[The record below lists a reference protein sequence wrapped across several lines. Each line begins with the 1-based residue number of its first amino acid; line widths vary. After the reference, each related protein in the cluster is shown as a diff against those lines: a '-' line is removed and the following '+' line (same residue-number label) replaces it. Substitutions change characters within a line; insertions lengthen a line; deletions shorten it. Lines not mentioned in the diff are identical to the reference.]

1 MENKPS
7 DKQSNMP
14 LDKILYRVAK
24 IESDR
29 GEPDKIWAITDIDD
43 LIASTDTDSAT
54 LYDDDDDELLMS
66 IAYYK
71 NRYSDDDTSSEREPI
86 YADPNE
92 PESEPDEEPEAEL
105 AEPETPADEPEAP
118 AETESEEPAALAESD
133 EAEQTAE
140 NEESIETEK
149 LEEPASEASFAE
161 SEETQSAGET
171 YFTQSESEAAAEAPE
186 EPEEAE
192 AVQGSADEAESE
204 AEEAAAEEVAAD
216 ESEDIYSDSKFELS
230 VVKTDSEDEEATQE
244 TEPKNEADTD
254 ESDESNGT
262 DDPDNSD
269 NILTLHGEE
278 EESEAE
284 EPQSE
289 DEAEKKPTVEELFGA
304 PASRYFGEPSEKP
317 EEDSERESRAI
328 PGLFG
333 DTVVFGP
340 MKSLSEPTKS
350 KPDDEYKTKLMT
362 AIGSAKAPQSA
373 ETIEKPGVILKRG
386 PLSETSGLEPLPQVI
401 PAEEFVGSG
410 DDKPASIEDQPFT
423 NPAAGNQPEEEQMML
438 SGFGEEPETEKID
451 EDELRS
457 ELDKKRAEKKKKFV
471 LLGGIGD
478 DEPQEDEDQPE
489 EEEEEP
495 DEQPEEKKKRSE
507 KAPLEYEKPE
517 QRGRVYNSLK
527 NAASQFKTSVIGLCV
542 LEGVS
547 LLLLLVPKILEWAAI
562 DAPAFDRGGA
572 GLAAA
577 NIVLLLASFYLAFP
591 NILSGVKAL
600 ANGRVTGGAVG
611 GLTFVL
617 AFVQAIL
624 SFFNKSP
631 EGASGMFYCAAAIFA
646 LLMTAENSSR
656 GTARVMQNFLF
667 CTAKRKSGLYGI
679 RAIESEKDAF
689 EVGRALKM
697 GNPDILYSG
706 RVEFPADFIKNSE
719 ANSPADS
726 CIKRSLI
733 ISSAVSVLLAV
744 ISGIITKDIFQAFGV
759 LTGAFCLTSPCAIE
773 LALMI
778 PLYLENRKLNSDGGM
793 IAGYDAALEC
803 SEAVAA
809 SVDSADLFDRA
820 ACEMHGMKDF
830 HTVRIDDVLLY
841 AVAIVLKSG
850 GPLTDVFNRI
860 IGGSTELLP
869 PVRDMI
875 YEDRL
880 GLSATIYNQRV
891 LLGNRNLLTHHN
903 IEVPLKSEEDK
914 VKRNGRK
921 ILYIAIDSQV
931 AAMFVFNYAEDA
943 SLKDSINEMADN
955 GFSLVVRTDD
965 PNVTDEL
972 IAARFGIAQKDVKM
986 TLSHGARI
994 FSAYRDSVVNSAPAK
1009 VMHDGSARSYFKS
1022 IAACGRLANFASRWA
1037 VFALIV
1043 QAVVAAGA
1051 ILCVALKAFA
1061 FVSPLTAVI
1070 VQTAIVAFS
1079 VILEKFKR

>member
-1 MENKPS
+1 MENKSS
-7 DKQSNMP
+7 DRRGKIS
-14 LDKILYRVAK
+14 LDKIVREIAEL
-24 IESDR
+24 ESSR
-29 GEPDKIWAITDIDD
+29 GEPDKIWSLSDIDE
-43 LIASTDTDSAT
+43 LIASTNAVSPVPADEDDT
-54 LYDDDDDELLMS
+54 ELLTS
-66 IAYYK
+66 IQYYEDA
-71 NRYSDDDTSSEREPI
+71 YSDDKASGYEPVREP
-86 YADPNE
+86 E
-92 PESEPDEEPEAEL
+92 PEYEPEET
-105 AEPETPADEPEAP
+105 AEPEQGADEPDVDISDKTEDEVPAEPEEANEAP
-118 AETESEEPAALAESD
+118 AEAEPADEMPAE
-133 EAEQTAE
+133 EAVP
-140 NEESIETEK
+140 EK
-149 LEEPASEASFAE
+149 
-161 SEETQSAGET
+161 TDSAPVE
-171 YFTQSESEAAAEAPE
+171 AEAPE
-186 EPEEAE
+186 EEPDGAPAE
-192 AVQGSADEAESE
+192 DADEAL
-204 AEEAAAEEVAAD
+204 AEDGEE
-216 ESEDIYSDSKFELS
+216 IYSDSKFELS
-230 VVKTDSEDEEATQE
+230 VAESDGDGDT
-244 TEPKNEADTD
+244 DTD
-254 ESDESNGT
+254 ENR
-262 DDPDNSD
+262 
-269 NILTLHGEE
+269 
-278 EESEAE
+278 EAE
-284 EPQSE
+284 RENVVPLNGE
-289 DEAEKKPTVEELFGA
+289 DETPQDGAEEKKPTVEELFGA
-304 PASRYFGEPSEKP
+304 PAARYFGEPSE
-317 EEDSERESRAI
+317 ETEDDSENEERAV
-328 PGLFG
+328 PGLFD

-340 MKSLSEPTKS
+340 MKTLSEPTRK
-350 KPDDEYKTKLMT
+350 DGDEYKTKLIS
-362 AIGSAKAPQSA
+362 AIGSANAPQSS

-386 PLSETSGLEPLPQVI
+386 PLSETSGLEPLPKVI
-401 PAEEFVGSG
+401 PAEDFVGSEN
-410 DDKPASIEDQPFT
+410 DTASSIEDRPFT
-423 NPAAGNQPEEEQMML
+423 NPAAENRPEEEQMML

-451 EDELRS
+451 EDELRD
-457 ELDKKRAEKKKKFV
+457 ELSKKRAEKKKKFV
-471 LLGGIGD
+471 LLSNLD
-478 DEPQEDEDQPE
+478 ENEPQQEESRPE
-489 EEEEEP
+489 EKAEEP
-495 DEQPEEKKKRSE
+495 EEQPKKKKKRSE

-517 QRGRVYNSLK
+517 QRGRIYNSLK
-527 NAASQFKTSVIGLCV
+527 NAATQLKTSAIGLCV
-542 LEGVS
+542 IEGVA

-577 NIVLLLASFYLAFP
+577 NLVLLLASFYLAFP
-591 NILSGVKAL
+591 CILSGMKAL
-600 ANGRVTGGAVG
+600 AKGRVTGGAAG
-611 GLTFVL
+611 GITFIL
-617 AFVQAIL
+617 ALVQTVL

-631 EGASGMFYCAAAIFA
+631 EGASGVFYCSAAVFA
-646 LLMTAENSSR
+646 LLMTAENGSR
-656 GTARVMQNFLF
+656 GSARVMQNFLF

-689 EVGRALKM
+689 EVGRSLKM

-706 RVEFPADFIKNSE
+706 KVKFPAEFIKNSE

-726 CIKRSLI
+726 CVKRSLI

-744 ISGIITKDIFQAFGV
+744 ISGIITRDFFQAFGV

-778 PLYLENRKLNSDGGM
+778 PLYLENRKLNSEGGM
-793 IAGYDAALEC
+793 IAGYDAAVEC

-809 SVDSADLFDRA
+809 AVDSADLFDRA

-903 IEVPLKSEEDK
+903 IEVPLKSDEDK

-943 SLKDSINEMADN
+943 SLKESLNEMADN

-972 IAARFGIAQKDVKM
+972 IAARFGIAQKDIKM
-986 TLSHGARI
+986 TFSHGARI
-994 FSAYRDSVVNSAPAK
+994 FSAYRDSVVDSAPAK

-1037 VFALIV
+1037 VFALIM
-1043 QAVVAAGA
+1043 QTVVAAGA

-1061 FVSPLTAVI
+1061 FVSPLTAVT
-1070 VQTAIVAFS
+1070 VQCATVLFS
-1079 VILEKFKR
+1079 VILEKFKK

>member
-1 MENKPS
+1 
-7 DKQSNMP
+7 MP
-14 LDKILYRVAK
+14 LDKVLYQVAK
-24 IESDR
+24 IEHDS
-29 GEPDKIWAITDIDD
+29 GEPDKIWKITDIDD
-43 LIASTDTDSAT
+43 LIASTDADSTA
-54 LYDDDDDELLMS
+54 LDYDDDDELLMS

-71 NRYSDDDTSSEREPI
+71 NRYSDDDISSEYETI
-86 YADPNE
+86 YTDPKE
-92 PESEPDEEPEAEL
+92 PESEPDEEPESEE
-105 AEPETPADEPEAP
+105 AEPENPADEPEASAEAEAEEP
-118 AETESEEPAALAESD
+118 AEPAESDVAEQTVENKEPVSEVPFAKPEETES
-133 EAEQTAE
+133 
-140 NEESIETEK
+140 
-149 LEEPASEASFAE
+149 
-161 SEETQSAGET
+161 AGES
-171 YFTQSESEAAAEAPE
+171 YFESEAATESPA
-186 EPEEAE
+186 EPEETE
-192 AVQGSADEAESE
+192 AVQESADEIEPE
-204 AEEAAAEEVAAD
+204 AEEVKAEEVPAD
-216 ESEDIYSDSKFELS
+216 ESKDIYSDSKIELS
-230 VVKTDSEDEEATQE
+230 VVKADGEDDDIQE
-244 TEPKNEADTD
+244 SEPKDEVDTD
-254 ESDESNGT
+254 ESNKTDES
-262 DDPDNSD
+262 DNSD

-278 EESEAE
+278 EESED
-284 EPQSE
+284 E

-304 PASRYFGEPSEKP
+304 PASRYFGEPTEEP

-340 MKSLSEPTKS
+340 MKSLSEPTQN

-362 AIGSAKAPQSA
+362 AIGSAKAPQST

-410 DDKPASIEDQPFT
+410 DNKPASIEDQPFT

-471 LLGGIGD
+471 LLGGLGD
-478 DEPQEDEDQPE
+478 DEPQEDENLPE
-489 EEEEEP
+489 EKEDEP
-495 DEQPEEKKKRSE
+495 EEQPEKKRKHSE

-547 LLLLLVPKILEWAAI
+547 LLLLLIPKILEWAAI

-611 GLTFVL
+611 GLTFIL
-617 AFVQAIL
+617 ALVQAIL

-631 EGASGMFYCAAAIFA
+631 EGASGIFYCAAAIFA

-778 PLYLENRKLNSDGGM
+778 PLYLENRKLNSEGGM

-803 SEAVAA
+803 SEAVVA

-972 IAARFGIAQKDVKM
+972 IAARFGIAQKDIKM

-994 FSAYRDSVVNSAPAK
+994 FSAYRDSVVDSAPAK

-1070 VQTAIVAFS
+1070 VQAAIVAFS

>member
-1 MENKPS
+1 
-7 DKQSNMP
+7 MP
-14 LDKILYRVAK
+14 LDKVLYQVAK
-24 IESDR
+24 IEHDS
-29 GEPDKIWAITDIDD
+29 GEPDKIWEITDIDD
-43 LIASTDTDSAT
+43 LIASTDADSTA
-54 LYDDDDDELLMS
+54 LDYDDDDELLMS

-71 NRYSDDDTSSEREPI
+71 NRYSDDDISSEYETI
-86 YADPNE
+86 YTDPKE
-92 PESEPDEEPEAEL
+92 PESEPDEEPEPEE
-105 AEPETPADEPEAP
+105 AEPENPADEPEASAE
-118 AETESEEPAALAESD
+118 AETEEPAEPVESD
-133 EAEQTAE
+133 EAEQTVE
-140 NEESIETEK
+140 NKEPVSEVSFAKPEETE
-149 LEEPASEASFAE
+149 
-161 SEETQSAGET
+161 SAGES
-171 YFTQSESEAAAEAPE
+171 YFESEAVTESPA

-192 AVQGSADEAESE
+192 AAQESADEIEPE
-204 AEEAAAEEVAAD
+204 AEEVKAEKVPAD
-216 ESEDIYSDSKFELS
+216 ESEDIYSDSEFELS
-230 VVKTDSEDEEATQE
+230 VVKADGEDDDIQE
-244 TEPKNEADTD
+244 SEPKDEVDTD
-254 ESDESNGT
+254 ESNKTDES
-262 DDPDNSD
+262 DNSD

-278 EESEAE
+278 EESED
-284 EPQSE
+284 E

-304 PASRYFGEPSEKP
+304 PASRYFGEPTEEP

-340 MKSLSEPTKS
+340 MKSLSEPTQN

-401 PAEEFVGSG
+401 PAEEFVGSE

-471 LLGGIGD
+471 LLGGLGD
-478 DEPQEDEDQPE
+478 DEPQEDENL
-489 EEEEEP
+489 
-495 DEQPEEKKKRSE
+495 PEEKEDEPEEQPKKNRKHSE

-547 LLLLLVPKILEWAAI
+547 LLLLLIPKILEWAAI

-611 GLTFVL
+611 GLTFIL
-617 AFVQAIL
+617 ALVQTIL

-778 PLYLENRKLNSDGGM
+778 PLYLENRKLNSEGGM

-972 IAARFGIAQKDVKM
+972 IAARFGIAQKDIKM

-994 FSAYRDSVVNSAPAK
+994 FSAYRDSVVDSAPAK

-1070 VQTAIVAFS
+1070 VQAAIVAFS

>member
-1 MENKPS
+1 
-7 DKQSNMP
+7 MP
-14 LDKILYRVAK
+14 LDKVLYQVAK
-24 IESDR
+24 IEHDS
-29 GEPDKIWAITDIDD
+29 GEPDKIWEITDIDD
-43 LIASTDTDSAT
+43 LIASTDADSTA
-54 LYDDDDDELLMS
+54 LDYDDDDELLMS

-71 NRYSDDDTSSEREPI
+71 NRYSDDDISSEYETI
-86 YADPNE
+86 YTDPKE
-92 PESEPDEEPEAEL
+92 PESEPDEEPEPEE
-105 AEPETPADEPEAP
+105 AEPENPADEPEASAE
-118 AETESEEPAALAESD
+118 AETEEPAEPVESD
-133 EAEQTAE
+133 EAEQTVE
-140 NEESIETEK
+140 NKEPVSEVSFAKPEETE
-149 LEEPASEASFAE
+149 
-161 SEETQSAGET
+161 SAGES
-171 YFTQSESEAAAEAPE
+171 YFESEAVTESPA

-192 AVQGSADEAESE
+192 AAQESADEIEPE
-204 AEEAAAEEVAAD
+204 AEEVKAEKVPAD
-216 ESEDIYSDSKFELS
+216 ESEDIYSDSEFELS
-230 VVKTDSEDEEATQE
+230 VVKADGEDDDIQE
-244 TEPKNEADTD
+244 SEPKDEVDTD
-254 ESDESNGT
+254 ESNKTDES
-262 DDPDNSD
+262 DNSD

-278 EESEAE
+278 EESED
-284 EPQSE
+284 E

-304 PASRYFGEPSEKP
+304 PASRYFGEPTEEP

-340 MKSLSEPTKS
+340 MKSLSEPTQN

-401 PAEEFVGSG
+401 PAEEFVGSE

-471 LLGGIGD
+471 LLGGLGD
-478 DEPQEDEDQPE
+478 DEPQEDENL
-489 EEEEEP
+489 
-495 DEQPEEKKKRSE
+495 PEEKEDEPEEQPKKKRKHSE

-547 LLLLLVPKILEWAAI
+547 LLLLLIPKILEWAAI

-611 GLTFVL
+611 GLTFIL
-617 AFVQAIL
+617 ALVQTIL

-778 PLYLENRKLNSDGGM
+778 PLYLENRKLNSEGGM

-830 HTVRIDDVLLY
+830 HTARIDDVLLY

-972 IAARFGIAQKDVKM
+972 IAARFGIAQKDIKM

-994 FSAYRDSVVNSAPAK
+994 FSAYRDSVVDSAPAK

-1070 VQTAIVAFS
+1070 VQAAIVAFS

>member
-1 MENKPS
+1 
-7 DKQSNMP
+7 MP
-14 LDKILYRVAK
+14 LDKVLYQVAK
-24 IESDR
+24 IEHDS
-29 GEPDKIWAITDIDD
+29 GEPDKIWKITDIDD
-43 LIASTDTDSAT
+43 LIASTGADSTA
-54 LYDDDDDELLMS
+54 LDYDDDDELLMS

-71 NRYSDDDTSSEREPI
+71 NRYSDDDISSEYETI
-86 YADPNE
+86 YTDPKE
-92 PESEPDEEPEAEL
+92 PESEPDEEPEPEE
-105 AEPETPADEPEAP
+105 AEPENPADEPEASAE
-118 AETESEEPAALAESD
+118 AETEEPAEPAESD
-133 EAEQTAE
+133 ETTQTVE
-140 NEESIETEK
+140 NKEPVSEVSFAKPEETE
-149 LEEPASEASFAE
+149 
-161 SEETQSAGET
+161 SAGES
-171 YFTQSESEAAAEAPE
+171 YFESEAATESPA

-192 AVQGSADEAESE
+192 AAQESADEAETESKDVK
-204 AEEAAAEEVAAD
+204 AEEVPAD
-216 ESEDIYSDSKFELS
+216 ENEDIYSDSKFELS
-230 VVKTDSEDEEATQE
+230 VVKADSEDDDIQESE
-244 TEPKNEADTD
+244 TENEDNTD
-254 ESDESNGT
+254 ESDESNET
-262 DDPDNSD
+262 DEQNKDD

-278 EESEAE
+278 EESED
-284 EPQSE
+284 E

-304 PASRYFGEPSEKP
+304 PASRYFGEPSEEP

-340 MKSLSEPTKS
+340 MKSLSEPTQN

-362 AIGSAKAPQSA
+362 AIGSAKEPQSA

-471 LLGGIGD
+471 LLSGLGD
-478 DEPQEDEDQPE
+478 DEPQEDENL
-489 EEEEEP
+489 
-495 DEQPEEKKKRSE
+495 PEEKGDEPEEQHEKKKKHSE

-547 LLLLLVPKILEWAAI
+547 LLLLLIPKILEWAAI

-611 GLTFVL
+611 GLTFIL
-617 AFVQAIL
+617 ALVQTIL

-778 PLYLENRKLNSDGGM
+778 PLYLENRKLNSEGGI

-972 IAARFGIAQKDVKM
+972 IAARFGIAQKDIKM

-994 FSAYRDSVVNSAPAK
+994 FSAYRDSVVDSAPAK

-1070 VQTAIVAFS
+1070 VQAAIVAFS

>member
-1 MENKPS
+1 
-7 DKQSNMP
+7 MP
-14 LDKILYRVAK
+14 LDKVLYQVAK
-24 IESDR
+24 IEHDS
-29 GEPDKIWAITDIDD
+29 GEPDKIWKITDIDD
-43 LIASTDTDSAT
+43 LIASTDADSTA
-54 LYDDDDDELLMS
+54 LDYDDDDELLMS

-71 NRYSDDDTSSEREPI
+71 NRYSDDDISSEYETI
-86 YADPNE
+86 YTDPKE
-92 PESEPDEEPEAEL
+92 PESEPDEEPEPEE
-105 AEPETPADEPEAP
+105 AEPEIPADEPEASAE
-118 AETESEEPAALAESD
+118 AETEEPAEPAESD
-133 EAEQTAE
+133 EAEQTVE
-140 NEESIETEK
+140 NKEPVSEVSFANPEETE
-149 LEEPASEASFAE
+149 
-161 SEETQSAGET
+161 SAGES
-171 YFTQSESEAAAEAPE
+171 YFESEAATESPA
-186 EPEEAE
+186 EPEETE
-192 AVQGSADEAESE
+192 AVQESADEIEPE
-204 AEEAAAEEVAAD
+204 AEEVKAEEVPAD
-216 ESEDIYSDSKFELS
+216 ESEDIYSDSEFELS
-230 VVKTDSEDEEATQE
+230 VVKTDGEDDDIQE
-244 TEPKNEADTD
+244 SEPKDEVDTD
-254 ESDESNGT
+254 ESNKTDES
-262 DDPDNSD
+262 DNSD

-278 EESEAE
+278 EESGD
-284 EPQSE
+284 E

-304 PASRYFGEPSEKP
+304 PASRYFGEPTEEP

-340 MKSLSEPTKS
+340 MKSLSEPTQN

-438 SGFGEEPETEKID
+438 CGFGEEPETEKID

-471 LLGGIGD
+471 LLGGLGD
-478 DEPQEDEDQPE
+478 DEPQEDENL
-489 EEEEEP
+489 
-495 DEQPEEKKKRSE
+495 PEEKEYELEEQHEKKRKHSE

-547 LLLLLVPKILEWAAI
+547 LLLLLIPKILEWAAI

-611 GLTFVL
+611 GLTFIL
-617 AFVQAIL
+617 ALVQTIL

-778 PLYLENRKLNSDGGM
+778 PLYLENRKLNSEGGM

-972 IAARFGIAQKDVKM
+972 IAARFGIAQKDIKM

-994 FSAYRDSVVNSAPAK
+994 FSAYRDSVVDSAPAK

>member
-1 MENKPS
+1 MENKSS
-7 DKQSNMP
+7 DRQGKIS
-14 LDKILYRVAK
+14 LDKIVREIAEL
-24 IESDR
+24 ESSR
-29 GEPDKIWAITDIDD
+29 GEPDKIWSLSDIDE
-43 LIASTDTDSAT
+43 LIASTNAVSPVPADE
-54 LYDDDDDELLMS
+54 DDAELLTS
-66 IAYYK
+66 IQYYEDA
-71 NRYSDDDTSSEREPI
+71 YSDDKALGYEPVREP
-86 YADPNE
+86 E
-92 PESEPDEEPEAEL
+92 PEYEPEET
-105 AEPETPADEPEAP
+105 AEPEQGADEPDVDISDKTEDEVPAEPEEANEAP
-118 AETESEEPAALAESD
+118 AEAEPADEMPAE
-133 EAEQTAE
+133 E
-140 NEESIETEK
+140 
-149 LEEPASEASFAE
+149 AE
-161 SEETQSAGET
+161 SEEAVEAPAEEEDEAPAEDAV
-171 YFTQSESEAAAEAPE
+171 SEKTDSISVEVEAPE
-186 EPEEAE
+186 EEPDGAHAE
-192 AVQGSADEAESE
+192 AADEAL
-204 AEEAAAEEVAAD
+204 AEDGEE
-216 ESEDIYSDSKFELS
+216 IYSDSKFELS
-230 VVKTDSEDEEATQE
+230 VAESDGDSDT
-244 TEPKNEADTD
+244 DTD
-254 ESDESNGT
+254 ENR
-262 DDPDNSD
+262 
-269 NILTLHGEE
+269 
-278 EESEAE
+278 EAE
-284 EPQSE
+284 REKVVPLNGE
-289 DEAEKKPTVEELFGA
+289 DETPQDGAEEKKPTVEELFGA
-304 PASRYFGEPSEKP
+304 PAARYFGEPA
-317 EEDSERESRAI
+317 EETEDDSENEERAV
-328 PGLFG
+328 PGLFD

-340 MKSLSEPTKS
+340 MKTLSEPTRK
-350 KPDDEYKTKLMT
+350 DGDEYKTKLIS
-362 AIGSAKAPQSA
+362 AIGSANAPQSS

-386 PLSETSGLEPLPQVI
+386 PLSETSGLEPLPKVI
-401 PAEEFVGSG
+401 PAEDFVGSEN
-410 DDKPASIEDQPFT
+410 DTASSIEDRPFT
-423 NPAAGNQPEEEQMML
+423 NPAAENRPEEEQMML

-451 EDELRS
+451 EDELRD
-457 ELDKKRAEKKKKFV
+457 ELSKKRAEKKKKFV
-471 LLGGIGD
+471 LLSNFD
-478 DEPQEDEDQPE
+478 ENEPQQEEPRPE
-489 EEEEEP
+489 EKAEEP
-495 DEQPEEKKKRSE
+495 EEQPKKKKKRSE

-517 QRGRVYNSLK
+517 QRGRIYNSLK
-527 NAASQFKTSVIGLCV
+527 NAATQLKTSAIGLCV
-542 LEGVS
+542 IEGVA

-577 NIVLLLASFYLAFP
+577 NLVLLLASFYLAFP
-591 NILSGVKAL
+591 CILSGMKAL
-600 ANGRVTGGAVG
+600 AKGCVTGGAAG
-611 GLTFVL
+611 GITFIL
-617 AFVQAIL
+617 ALVQTVL

-631 EGASGMFYCAAAIFA
+631 EGASGVFYCSAAVFA
-646 LLMTAENSSR
+646 LLMTAENGSR
-656 GTARVMQNFLF
+656 GSARVMQNFLF

-689 EVGRALKM
+689 EVGRSLKM

-706 RVEFPADFIKNSE
+706 KVKFPAEFIKNSE

-726 CIKRSLI
+726 CVKRSLI

-744 ISGIITKDIFQAFGV
+744 ISGIITRDFFQAFGV

-778 PLYLENRKLNSDGGM
+778 PLYLENRKLNSEGGM
-793 IAGYDAALEC
+793 IAGYDAAVEC

-809 SVDSADLFDRA
+809 AVDSADLFDRA

-903 IEVPLKSEEDK
+903 IEVPLKSDEDK

-943 SLKDSINEMADN
+943 SLKESLNEMADN

-972 IAARFGIAQKDVKM
+972 IAARFGIAQKDIKM
-986 TLSHGARI
+986 TFSHGARI
-994 FSAYRDSVVNSAPAK
+994 FSAYRDSVVDSAPAK

-1037 VFALIV
+1037 VFALIM

-1061 FVSPLTAVI
+1061 FVSPLTAVT
-1070 VQTAIVAFS
+1070 VQCATVLFS
-1079 VILEKFKR
+1079 VILEKFKK

>member
-1 MENKPS
+1 
-7 DKQSNMP
+7 MP
-14 LDKILYRVAK
+14 LDKVLYQVAK
-24 IESDR
+24 IEHDS
-29 GEPDKIWAITDIDD
+29 GEPDKIWKITDIDD
-43 LIASTDTDSAT
+43 LIASTDADSTA
-54 LYDDDDDELLMS
+54 LDYDDDDELLMS

-71 NRYSDDDTSSEREPI
+71 NRYSDDDISSEYETI
-86 YADPNE
+86 YTDPKE
-92 PESEPDEEPEAEL
+92 PESEPDEEPESEE
-105 AEPETPADEPEAP
+105 AEPENPADEPEASAEAEAEEP
-118 AETESEEPAALAESD
+118 AEPAESDVAEQTVENKEPVSEVPFAKPEETES
-133 EAEQTAE
+133 
-140 NEESIETEK
+140 
-149 LEEPASEASFAE
+149 
-161 SEETQSAGET
+161 AGES
-171 YFTQSESEAAAEAPE
+171 YFESEAATESPA
-186 EPEEAE
+186 EPEETE
-192 AVQGSADEAESE
+192 AVQESADEIEPE
-204 AEEAAAEEVAAD
+204 AEEVKAEEVPAD
-216 ESEDIYSDSKFELS
+216 ESEDIYSDSKIELS
-230 VVKTDSEDEEATQE
+230 VVKADGEDDDIQE
-244 TEPKNEADTD
+244 SEPKDEVDTD
-254 ESDESNGT
+254 ESNKTDES
-262 DDPDNSD
+262 DNSD

-278 EESEAE
+278 EESED
-284 EPQSE
+284 E

-304 PASRYFGEPSEKP
+304 PASRYFGEPTEEP

-340 MKSLSEPTKS
+340 MKSLSEPTQN

-362 AIGSAKAPQSA
+362 AIGSAKAPQST

-410 DDKPASIEDQPFT
+410 DNKPASIEDQPFT

-471 LLGGIGD
+471 LLGGLGD
-478 DEPQEDEDQPE
+478 DEPQEDENLPE
-489 EEEEEP
+489 EKEDEP
-495 DEQPEEKKKRSE
+495 EEQPEKKRKHSE

-547 LLLLLVPKILEWAAI
+547 LLLLLIPKILEWAAI

-611 GLTFVL
+611 GLTFIL
-617 AFVQAIL
+617 ALVQTIL

-773 LALMI
+773 LALMS
-778 PLYLENRKLNSDGGM
+778 PLYLENRKLNSEGGM
-793 IAGYDAALEC
+793 IASYDAALEC

-972 IAARFGIAQKDVKM
+972 IAARFGIAQKDIKM

-994 FSAYRDSVVNSAPAK
+994 FSAYRDSVVDSAPAK

-1070 VQTAIVAFS
+1070 VQAAIVAFS

>member
-1 MENKPS
+1 
-7 DKQSNMP
+7 MP
-14 LDKILYRVAK
+14 LDKVLYQVAK
-24 IESDR
+24 IEHDS
-29 GEPDKIWAITDIDD
+29 GEPDKIWKITDIDD
-43 LIASTDTDSAT
+43 LIASTDADSAA
-54 LYDDDDDELLMS
+54 LDYDDDDELLMS

-71 NRYSDDDTSSEREPI
+71 NRYSDDDISSEYETI
-86 YADPNE
+86 YTDPKE
-92 PESEPDEEPEAEL
+92 PESEPDEEPEPEET
-105 AEPETPADEPEAP
+105 EPENPADEPEAS
-118 AETESEEPAALAESD
+118 AEAEAEEPAEPAESD
-133 EAEQTAE
+133 EAEQTVE
-140 NEESIETEK
+140 NKEPVSEVSFAKPEETE
-149 LEEPASEASFAE
+149 
-161 SEETQSAGET
+161 SAGES
-171 YFTQSESEAAAEAPE
+171 YFESEAATEAPA
-186 EPEEAE
+186 EPEETE
-192 AVQGSADEAESE
+192 AAQESADEIEPE
-204 AEEAAAEEVAAD
+204 AEEVKAENVPAD

-230 VVKTDSEDEEATQE
+230 VVKADGENDDIQE
-244 TEPKNEADTD
+244 SEPKDEVDTD
-254 ESDESNGT
+254 ESNKTDES
-262 DDPDNSD
+262 DNSD

-278 EESEAE
+278 EESEN
-284 EPQSE
+284 E

-304 PASRYFGEPSEKP
+304 PASRYFGEPTEEP

-340 MKSLSEPTKS
+340 MKSLSEPTQN

-471 LLGGIGD
+471 LLGGLGD
-478 DEPQEDEDQPE
+478 DEPQEDENPPE
-489 EEEEEP
+489 EKEDEP
-495 DEQPEEKKKRSE
+495 EEQPEKKRKHSE

-547 LLLLLVPKILEWAAI
+547 LLLLLIPKILEWAAI

-611 GLTFVL
+611 GLTFIL
-617 AFVQAIL
+617 ALVQTIL

-778 PLYLENRKLNSDGGM
+778 PLYLENRKLNSEGGM

-921 ILYIAIDSQV
+921 ILYIAIGSQV

-972 IAARFGIAQKDVKM
+972 IAARFGIAQKDIKM

-994 FSAYRDSVVNSAPAK
+994 FSAYRDSVVDSAPAK

>member
-1 MENKPS
+1 
-7 DKQSNMP
+7 MP
-14 LDKILYRVAK
+14 LDKVLYQVAK
-24 IESDR
+24 IEHDS
-29 GEPDKIWAITDIDD
+29 GEPDKIWKITDIDD
-43 LIASTDTDSAT
+43 LIASTDADSTA
-54 LYDDDDDELLMS
+54 LDYDDDDELLIS

-71 NRYSDDDTSSEREPI
+71 NRYSDDDISSEYETI
-86 YADPNE
+86 YTDPTE
-92 PESEPDEEPEAEL
+92 PESEPDEEPEPEE
-105 AEPETPADEPEAP
+105 AEPENPVDEPEVS
-118 AETESEEPAALAESD
+118 AEAEAEEPAEPAESD
-133 EAEQTAE
+133 EAEQTVE
-140 NEESIETEK
+140 NKEPVSEMSFAKPEETE
-149 LEEPASEASFAE
+149 
-161 SEETQSAGET
+161 SAGES
-171 YFTQSESEAAAEAPE
+171 YFESEAATESPA
-186 EPEEAE
+186 EPEETE
-192 AVQGSADEAESE
+192 AAQESADEIEPE
-204 AEEAAAEEVAAD
+204 AEKVKAEEVPAD
-216 ESEDIYSDSKFELS
+216 ESEDIYSDSKIELS
-230 VVKTDSEDEEATQE
+230 VVKANGEDDDIQE
-244 TEPKNEADTD
+244 SEPKDEVDTD
-254 ESDESNGT
+254 ESNKTDES
-262 DDPDNSD
+262 DNSD

-278 EESEAE
+278 EESED
-284 EPQSE
+284 E

-304 PASRYFGEPSEKP
+304 PASRYFGEPTEEP

-340 MKSLSEPTKS
+340 MKSLSEPTQN

-410 DDKPASIEDQPFT
+410 DDRPASIEDQPFT

-457 ELDKKRAEKKKKFV
+457 ELDKRRAEKKKKFV
-471 LLGGIGD
+471 LLGGLGD
-478 DEPQEDEDQPE
+478 DEPQEDENL
-489 EEEEEP
+489 
-495 DEQPEEKKKRSE
+495 PEEKEDEPEEQPKEKRKHSE

-547 LLLLLVPKILEWAAI
+547 LLLLLIPKILEWAAI

-611 GLTFVL
+611 GLTFIL
-617 AFVQAIL
+617 ALVQTIL

-656 GTARVMQNFLF
+656 GTARVIQNFLF

-778 PLYLENRKLNSDGGM
+778 PLYLENRKLNSEGGM

-972 IAARFGIAQKDVKM
+972 IAARFGIAQKDIKM

-994 FSAYRDSVVNSAPAK
+994 FSAYRDSVVDSAPAK

-1070 VQTAIVAFS
+1070 VQAAIVAFS

>member
-1 MENKPS
+1 
-7 DKQSNMP
+7 MP
-14 LDKILYRVAK
+14 LDKVLYQVAK
-24 IESDR
+24 IEHDS
-29 GEPDKIWAITDIDD
+29 GEPDKIWKITDIDD
-43 LIASTDTDSAT
+43 LIASTGADSAA
-54 LYDDDDDELLMS
+54 LDYDDDDELLMS

-71 NRYSDDDTSSEREPI
+71 NRYSDDDISSEYETI
-86 YADPNE
+86 YTDPKE
-92 PESEPDEEPEAEL
+92 PESEPDEEPEPEE
-105 AEPETPADEPEAP
+105 AEPENPADEPESSAE
-118 AETESEEPAALAESD
+118 AETEEPAEPAESD
-133 EAEQTAE
+133 EAAQTVE
-140 NEESIETEK
+140 NKEPVSEVSFAKPEETE
-149 LEEPASEASFAE
+149 
-161 SEETQSAGET
+161 SAGES
-171 YFTQSESEAAAEAPE
+171 YFESEAATESPA

-192 AVQGSADEAESE
+192 AAQESADEAETE
-204 AEEAAAEEVAAD
+204 AEEVKAEEVSAD
-216 ESEDIYSDSKFELS
+216 ENEDIYSDSKFELS
-230 VVKTDSEDEEATQE
+230 VVKADSEDDIQE
-244 TEPKNEADTD
+244 SEPKDEDDTD
-254 ESDESNGT
+254 ESDESNET
-262 DDPDNSD
+262 DEQNKDD

-278 EESEAE
+278 EESED
-284 EPQSE
+284 E

-304 PASRYFGEPSEKP
+304 PASRYFGEPTEEP

-340 MKSLSEPTKS
+340 MKSLSEPTQN

-362 AIGSAKAPQSA
+362 AIGSAKEPQSA

-410 DDKPASIEDQPFT
+410 DDKSASIEDQPFT

-471 LLGGIGD
+471 LLSGLGD
-478 DEPQEDEDQPE
+478 QEPQEDENL
-489 EEEEEP
+489 
-495 DEQPEEKKKRSE
+495 PEEKEDEPEEQHEKKKKHSE

-547 LLLLLVPKILEWAAI
+547 LLLLLIPKILEWAAI

-611 GLTFVL
+611 GLTFIL
-617 AFVQAIL
+617 ALVQTIL

-778 PLYLENRKLNSDGGM
+778 PLYLENRKLNSEGGM

-972 IAARFGIAQKDVKM
+972 IAARFGIAQKDIKM

-994 FSAYRDSVVNSAPAK
+994 FSAYRDSVVDSAPAK

-1070 VQTAIVAFS
+1070 VQAAIVAFS
-1079 VILEKFKR
+1079 VILEKFKK

>member
-1 MENKPS
+1 
-7 DKQSNMP
+7 MP
-14 LDKILYRVAK
+14 LDKVLYQVAK
-24 IESDR
+24 IEHDS
-29 GEPDKIWAITDIDD
+29 GEPDKIWKITDIDD
-43 LIASTDTDSAT
+43 LIASTDADSTA
-54 LYDDDDDELLMS
+54 LDYDDDDELLMS

-71 NRYSDDDTSSEREPI
+71 NRYSDDDISSEYETI
-86 YADPNE
+86 YTDPKE
-92 PESEPDEEPEAEL
+92 PESEPDEEPEPEE
-105 AEPETPADEPEAP
+105 AEPEIPADEPEASAE
-118 AETESEEPAALAESD
+118 AETEEPAEPAESD
-133 EAEQTAE
+133 EAEQTVE
-140 NEESIETEK
+140 NKEPVSEVSFAKPEETE
-149 LEEPASEASFAE
+149 
-161 SEETQSAGET
+161 SAGES
-171 YFTQSESEAAAEAPE
+171 YFTEPESEAATEAPA

-192 AVQGSADEAESE
+192 AATEAPAEPEEAEAAQESADEIEPE
-204 AEEAAAEEVAAD
+204 AEEVKAEEVPAD
-216 ESEDIYSDSKFELS
+216 ESEDIYSDSKIELS
-230 VVKTDSEDEEATQE
+230 VVKTDGENDDIQE
-244 TEPKNEADTD
+244 SEPKDEVDTD
-254 ESDESNGT
+254 ESNKTDES
-262 DDPDNSD
+262 DNSD

-278 EESEAE
+278 EESED
-284 EPQSE
+284 E

-304 PASRYFGEPSEKP
+304 PASRYFGEPTEEP

-340 MKSLSEPTKS
+340 MKSLSEPTQN

-471 LLGGIGD
+471 LLGGLGD
-478 DEPQEDEDQPE
+478 DEPQEDENL
-489 EEEEEP
+489 
-495 DEQPEEKKKRSE
+495 PEEKEDEPEEQHEKKKKHSE

-547 LLLLLVPKILEWAAI
+547 LLLLLIPKILEWAAI

-611 GLTFVL
+611 GLTFIL
-617 AFVQAIL
+617 ALVQTIL

-706 RVEFPADFIKNSE
+706 RVGFPADFIKNSE

-778 PLYLENRKLNSDGGM
+778 PLYLENRKLNSEGGM

-972 IAARFGIAQKDVKM
+972 IAARFGIAQKDIKM

-994 FSAYRDSVVNSAPAK
+994 FSAYRDSVVDSAPAK

-1070 VQTAIVAFS
+1070 VQAAIVAFS

>member
-1 MENKPS
+1 
-7 DKQSNMP
+7 MP
-14 LDKILYRVAK
+14 LDKVLYQVAK
-24 IESDR
+24 IEHDS
-29 GEPDKIWAITDIDD
+29 GEPDKIWKITDIDD
-43 LIASTDTDSAT
+43 LIASTDADSTA
-54 LYDDDDDELLMS
+54 LDYDDDDELLMS

-71 NRYSDDDTSSEREPI
+71 NRYSDDDISSEYETI
-86 YADPNE
+86 YTDPKE
-92 PESEPDEEPEAEL
+92 PESEPDEEPEPEE
-105 AEPETPADEPEAP
+105 AEPENPADEPEASAE
-118 AETESEEPAALAESD
+118 AETEEPAEPAESD
-133 EAEQTAE
+133 EAEQTVE
-140 NEESIETEK
+140 NKEPVSEVSFAKPEETE
-149 LEEPASEASFAE
+149 
-161 SEETQSAGET
+161 SAGES
-171 YFTQSESEAAAEAPE
+171 YFTEPESEAAQE
-186 EPEEAE
+186 
-192 AVQGSADEAESE
+192 SADEIEPE
-204 AEEAAAEEVAAD
+204 AEEVKAENVPAD
-216 ESEDIYSDSKFELS
+216 ESEDMYSDSKIELS
-230 VVKTDSEDEEATQE
+230 VVKADGEDDDIQE
-244 TEPKNEADTD
+244 SEPKDEVDTD
-254 ESDESNGT
+254 ESNKTDES
-262 DDPDNSD
+262 DNSD

-278 EESEAE
+278 EESED
-284 EPQSE
+284 E

-304 PASRYFGEPSEKP
+304 PASRYFGEPAEEP

-340 MKSLSEPTKS
+340 MKSLSEPTQN

-410 DDKPASIEDQPFT
+410 DDKPVSIEDQPFT

-471 LLGGIGD
+471 LLGGLGD
-478 DEPQEDEDQPE
+478 DEPQEDENL
-489 EEEEEP
+489 
-495 DEQPEEKKKRSE
+495 PEEKEDEPEEQPKKKKKHSE

-547 LLLLLVPKILEWAAI
+547 LLLLLIPKILEWAAI

-611 GLTFVL
+611 GLTFIL
-617 AFVQAIL
+617 ALVQTIL

-778 PLYLENRKLNSDGGM
+778 PLYLENRKLNSEGGM

-972 IAARFGIAQKDVKM
+972 IAARFGIAQKDIKM

-994 FSAYRDSVVNSAPAK
+994 FSAYRDSVVDSAPAK

-1070 VQTAIVAFS
+1070 VQAAIVAFS

>member
-1 MENKPS
+1 
-7 DKQSNMP
+7 MP
-14 LDKILYRVAK
+14 LDKVLYQVAK
-24 IESDR
+24 IEHDS
-29 GEPDKIWAITDIDD
+29 GEPDKIWKITDIDD
-43 LIASTDTDSAT
+43 LIASTDADSTA
-54 LYDDDDDELLMS
+54 LDYDDDDELLMS

-71 NRYSDDDTSSEREPI
+71 NRYSDDDISSEYETI
-86 YADPNE
+86 YTDPKE
-92 PESEPDEEPEAEL
+92 PESEPNEEPEPEE
-105 AEPETPADEPEAP
+105 AEPENPADEPESSAE
-118 AETESEEPAALAESD
+118 AETEEPAEPAESD
-133 EAEQTAE
+133 EAEQTVE
-140 NEESIETEK
+140 NKEPVSEVSFAKPEETE
-149 LEEPASEASFAE
+149 
-161 SEETQSAGET
+161 SAGES
-171 YFTQSESEAAAEAPE
+171 YFESSAATEAPA
-186 EPEEAE
+186 EPEETE
-192 AVQGSADEAESE
+192 AAQESADEIEPE
-204 AEEAAAEEVAAD
+204 AEEVKAEEVPAD

-230 VVKTDSEDEEATQE
+230 VVKADGEDDDIQE
-244 TEPKNEADTD
+244 SEPKDEVDTD
-254 ESDESNGT
+254 ESNKTDES
-262 DDPDNSD
+262 DNSD

-278 EESEAE
+278 EESGD
-284 EPQSE
+284 E

-304 PASRYFGEPSEKP
+304 PASRYFGEPTEEP

-340 MKSLSEPTKS
+340 MKSLSEPAQN

-471 LLGGIGD
+471 LLGGLGD
-478 DEPQEDEDQPE
+478 DEPQEDENL
-489 EEEEEP
+489 
-495 DEQPEEKKKRSE
+495 PEEKEDEPEEQLKKKKKHSE
-507 KAPLEYEKPE
+507 KAPLEYEKPK

-547 LLLLLVPKILEWAAI
+547 LLLLLIPKILEWAAI

-591 NILSGVKAL
+591 NILSGIKAL

-611 GLTFVL
+611 GLTFIL
-617 AFVQAIL
+617 ALVQTIL

-778 PLYLENRKLNSDGGM
+778 PLYLENRKLNSEGGM

-972 IAARFGIAQKDVKM
+972 IAARFGIAQKDIKM

-994 FSAYRDSVVNSAPAK
+994 FSAYRDSVVDSAPAK

>member
-1 MENKPS
+1 
-7 DKQSNMP
+7 MP
-14 LDKILYRVAK
+14 LDKVLYQVAK
-24 IESDR
+24 IEHDS
-29 GEPDKIWAITDIDD
+29 GEPDKIWKITDIDD
-43 LIASTDTDSAT
+43 LIASTDADSAA
-54 LYDDDDDELLMS
+54 LDYDDDDELLMS

-71 NRYSDDDTSSEREPI
+71 NRYSDDDISSEYETI
-86 YADPNE
+86 YTDPKE
-92 PESEPDEEPEAEL
+92 PESEPDEEPEPEET
-105 AEPETPADEPEAP
+105 EPENPADEPEAS
-118 AETESEEPAALAESD
+118 AEAEAEEPAEPAESD
-133 EAEQTAE
+133 EAEQTVE
-140 NEESIETEK
+140 NKEPVSEVSFAKPEETE
-149 LEEPASEASFAE
+149 
-161 SEETQSAGET
+161 SAGES
-171 YFTQSESEAAAEAPE
+171 YFESEAATEAPA
-186 EPEEAE
+186 EPEETE
-192 AVQGSADEAESE
+192 AAQESADEIEPE
-204 AEEAAAEEVAAD
+204 AEEVKAEEVPAD
-216 ESEDIYSDSKFELS
+216 ESEDIYSDSKLELS
-230 VVKTDSEDEEATQE
+230 VVKADGEDDDIQE
-244 TEPKNEADTD
+244 SEPKDEVDTD
-254 ESDESNGT
+254 ESNKTDES
-262 DDPDNSD
+262 DNSD

-278 EESEAE
+278 EESED
-284 EPQSE
+284 E

-304 PASRYFGEPSEKP
+304 PASRYFGEPAEEP

-340 MKSLSEPTKS
+340 MKSLSETTQN

-410 DDKPASIEDQPFT
+410 DDRPASIEDQPFT

-457 ELDKKRAEKKKKFV
+457 ELDKRRAEKKKKFV
-471 LLGGIGD
+471 LLGGLGD
-478 DEPQEDEDQPE
+478 DEPQEDENL
-489 EEEEEP
+489 
-495 DEQPEEKKKRSE
+495 PEEKEDEPEEQPKEKRKHSE

-547 LLLLLVPKILEWAAI
+547 LLLLLIPKILEWAAI

-611 GLTFVL
+611 GLTFIL
-617 AFVQAIL
+617 ALVQTIL

-778 PLYLENRKLNSDGGM
+778 PLYLENRKLNSEGGM

-972 IAARFGIAQKDVKM
+972 IAARFGIAQKDIKM

-994 FSAYRDSVVNSAPAK
+994 FSAYRDSVVDSAPAK

-1022 IAACGRLANFASRWA
+1022 IAACGRLANFASRWT

-1070 VQTAIVAFS
+1070 VQAAIVAFS

>member
-7 DKQSNMP
+7 DKRSNMP
-14 LDKILYRVAK
+14 LDKVLYQVAK
-24 IESDR
+24 IEHDS
-29 GEPDKIWAITDIDD
+29 GEPDKIWKITDIDD
-43 LIASTDTDSAT
+43 LIASTDADSTA
-54 LYDDDDDELLMS
+54 LDYDDDDELLMS

-71 NRYSDDDTSSEREPI
+71 NRYSDDDISSEYETI
-86 YADPNE
+86 YTDPKE
-92 PESEPDEEPEAEL
+92 PESEPDEKPEPEE
-105 AEPETPADEPEAP
+105 AEPENPVDEPEAS
-118 AETESEEPAALAESD
+118 AEAEIEEPAEPAESD
-133 EAEQTAE
+133 EAEQTVE
-140 NEESIETEK
+140 NK
-149 LEEPASEASFAE
+149 EPVSEVSFAKP
-161 SEETQSAGET
+161 EETASAGES
-171 YFTQSESEAAAEAPE
+171 YFTEPESEAATESPA

-192 AVQGSADEAESE
+192 AAQESADEIEPE
-204 AEEAAAEEVAAD
+204 AEEVKAEEVPAD
-216 ESEDIYSDSKFELS
+216 ESEDIYSDSKIELS
-230 VVKTDSEDEEATQE
+230 VVKADGEDDDIQE
-244 TEPKNEADTD
+244 SEPKDEVDTD
-254 ESDESNGT
+254 ESNKTDES
-262 DDPDNSD
+262 DNSD

-278 EESEAE
+278 EESED
-284 EPQSE
+284 E

-304 PASRYFGEPSEKP
+304 PASRYFGEPTEEP

-340 MKSLSEPTKS
+340 MKSLSEPTQN

-410 DDKPASIEDQPFT
+410 DNKPASIEDQPFT

-471 LLGGIGD
+471 LLGGLGD
-478 DEPQEDEDQPE
+478 DEPQEDENPPE
-489 EEEEEP
+489 EKEDEP
-495 DEQPEEKKKRSE
+495 EEQPEKKRKHSE

-547 LLLLLVPKILEWAAI
+547 LLLLLIPKILEWAAI

-611 GLTFVL
+611 GLTFIL
-617 AFVQAIL
+617 ALVQTIL

-778 PLYLENRKLNSDGGM
+778 PLYLENRKLNSEGGM

-972 IAARFGIAQKDVKM
+972 IAARFGIAQKDIKM

-994 FSAYRDSVVNSAPAK
+994 FSAYRDSVVDSAPAK

-1070 VQTAIVAFS
+1070 VQAAIVAFS

>member
-1 MENKPS
+1 
-7 DKQSNMP
+7 MP
-14 LDKILYRVAK
+14 LDKVLYQVAK
-24 IESDR
+24 IEHDS
-29 GEPDKIWAITDIDD
+29 GEPDKIWEITDIDD
-43 LIASTDTDSAT
+43 LIASTDADSTA
-54 LYDDDDDELLMS
+54 LDYDDDDELLMS

-71 NRYSDDDTSSEREPI
+71 NRYSDDDISSEYETI
-86 YADPNE
+86 YTDPKE
-92 PESEPDEEPEAEL
+92 PESEPDEEPEPEE
-105 AEPETPADEPEAP
+105 AEPENPADEPEASAE
-118 AETESEEPAALAESD
+118 AETEEPAEPVESD
-133 EAEQTAE
+133 EAEQTVE
-140 NEESIETEK
+140 NKEPVSEVSFAKPEETE
-149 LEEPASEASFAE
+149 
-161 SEETQSAGET
+161 SAGES
-171 YFTQSESEAAAEAPE
+171 YFESEAVTESPA

-192 AVQGSADEAESE
+192 AAQESADEIEPE
-204 AEEAAAEEVAAD
+204 AEEVKAEKVPAD
-216 ESEDIYSDSKFELS
+216 ESEDIYSDSEFELS
-230 VVKTDSEDEEATQE
+230 VVKADGEDDDIQE
-244 TEPKNEADTD
+244 SEPKDEVDTD
-254 ESDESNGT
+254 ESNKTDES
-262 DDPDNSD
+262 DNSD

-278 EESEAE
+278 EESED
-284 EPQSE
+284 E

-304 PASRYFGEPSEKP
+304 PASRYFGEPTEEP

-340 MKSLSEPTKS
+340 MKSLSEPTQN

-401 PAEEFVGSG
+401 PAEEFVGSE

-438 SGFGEEPETEKID
+438 SGFDEEPETEKID

-471 LLGGIGD
+471 LLGGLGD
-478 DEPQEDEDQPE
+478 DEPQEDENL
-489 EEEEEP
+489 
-495 DEQPEEKKKRSE
+495 PEEKEDEPEEQPKEKRKHSE

-517 QRGRVYNSLK
+517 QRGKVYNSLK

-547 LLLLLVPKILEWAAI
+547 LLLLLIPKILEWAAI

-611 GLTFVL
+611 GLTFIL
-617 AFVQAIL
+617 ALVQTIL

-726 CIKRSLI
+726 CIKSSLI

-778 PLYLENRKLNSDGGM
+778 PLYLENRKLNSEGGM

-972 IAARFGIAQKDVKM
+972 IAARFGIAQKDIKM

-994 FSAYRDSVVNSAPAK
+994 FSAYRDSVVDSAPAK

-1070 VQTAIVAFS
+1070 VQAAIVAFS

>member
-1 MENKPS
+1 
-7 DKQSNMP
+7 MP
-14 LDKILYRVAK
+14 LDKVLYQVAK
-24 IESDR
+24 IEHDS
-29 GEPDKIWAITDIDD
+29 GEPDKIWKITDIDD
-43 LIASTDTDSAT
+43 LIASTGADSAA
-54 LYDDDDDELLMS
+54 LDYDDDDELLMS

-71 NRYSDDDTSSEREPI
+71 NRYSDDDISSEYETIYTDPKEPK
-86 YADPNE
+86 
-92 PESEPDEEPEAEL
+92 SEPDEEPELEE
-105 AEPETPADEPEAP
+105 AEPENPADEPEASAE
-118 AETESEEPAALAESD
+118 AETEEPAEPAESD
-133 EAEQTAE
+133 EAAQIVE
-140 NEESIETEK
+140 NKEPVSEVSFAKPEETE
-149 LEEPASEASFAE
+149 
-161 SEETQSAGET
+161 SAGES
-171 YFTQSESEAAAEAPE
+171 YFESEAATEAPA

-192 AVQGSADEAESE
+192 AAQESADEAETESKDVK
-204 AEEAAAEEVAAD
+204 AEEVPAD
-216 ESEDIYSDSKFELS
+216 ENEDIYSDSKFELS
-230 VVKTDSEDEEATQE
+230 VVKADSEDDDIQGS
-244 TEPKNEADTD
+244 EPKDEVDTD
-254 ESDESNGT
+254 ESNESDES
-262 DDPDNSD
+262 DEDN

-278 EESEAE
+278 EESED
-284 EPQSE
+284 E
-289 DEAEKKPTVEELFGA
+289 DEAEKKSTVEELFGA
-304 PASRYFGEPSEKP
+304 PASRYFGEPSEEP

-340 MKSLSEPTKS
+340 MKSLSEPTQN

-362 AIGSAKAPQSA
+362 AIGSAKEPQSA

-471 LLGGIGD
+471 LLSGLGD
-478 DEPQEDEDQPE
+478 DEPQEDENL
-489 EEEEEP
+489 
-495 DEQPEEKKKRSE
+495 PEEKEDEPEEQHEKKKKHSE

-611 GLTFVL
+611 GLTFIL
-617 AFVQAIL
+617 ALVQTIL

-656 GTARVMQNFLF
+656 GAARVMQNFLF

-778 PLYLENRKLNSDGGM
+778 PLYLENRKLNSEGGM

-931 AAMFVFNYAEDA
+931 AAMFVFNYAEDS

-972 IAARFGIAQKDVKM
+972 IAARFGIAQKDIKM

-994 FSAYRDSVVNSAPAK
+994 FSAYRDSVVDSAPAK

-1070 VQTAIVAFS
+1070 VQAAIVAFS

>member
-1 MENKPS
+1 
-7 DKQSNMP
+7 MP
-14 LDKILYRVAK
+14 LDKVLYQVAK
-24 IESDR
+24 IEHDS
-29 GEPDKIWAITDIDD
+29 GEPDKIWKITDIDD
-43 LIASTDTDSAT
+43 LIASTDADSTA
-54 LYDDDDDELLMS
+54 LDYDDDDELLMS

-71 NRYSDDDTSSEREPI
+71 NRYSDDDISSEYETI
-86 YADPNE
+86 YTDPKE
-92 PESEPDEEPEAEL
+92 PEPEPDEEPEPEE
-105 AEPETPADEPEAP
+105 AEPEIPADEPEASAE
-118 AETESEEPAALAESD
+118 AETEEPAEPAESD
-133 EAEQTAE
+133 EAEQTVE
-140 NEESIETEK
+140 NKEPVSEVSFANPEETE
-149 LEEPASEASFAE
+149 
-161 SEETQSAGET
+161 SAGES
-171 YFTQSESEAAAEAPE
+171 YFESEAATESPA
-186 EPEEAE
+186 EPEETE
-192 AVQGSADEAESE
+192 AVQESADEIEPE
-204 AEEAAAEEVAAD
+204 AEEVKAEEVPAD
-216 ESEDIYSDSKFELS
+216 ESEDIYSDSEFELS
-230 VVKTDSEDEEATQE
+230 VVKTDGEDDDIQE
-244 TEPKNEADTD
+244 SEPKDEVDTD
-254 ESDESNGT
+254 ESNKTDES
-262 DDPDNSD
+262 DNSD

-278 EESEAE
+278 EESGD
-284 EPQSE
+284 E

-304 PASRYFGEPSEKP
+304 PASRYFGEPTEEP

-340 MKSLSEPTKS
+340 MKSLSEPTQN

-471 LLGGIGD
+471 LLGGLGD
-478 DEPQEDEDQPE
+478 DEPQEDENL
-489 EEEEEP
+489 
-495 DEQPEEKKKRSE
+495 PEEKEYELEEQHEKKRKHSE

-547 LLLLLVPKILEWAAI
+547 LLLLLIPKILEWAAI

-611 GLTFVL
+611 GLTFIL
-617 AFVQAIL
+617 ALVQTIL

-778 PLYLENRKLNSDGGM
+778 PLYLENRKLNSEGGM

-972 IAARFGIAQKDVKM
+972 IAARFGIAQKDIKM

-994 FSAYRDSVVNSAPAK
+994 FSAYRDSVVDSAPAK

>member
-7 DKQSNMP
+7 DKRSNMP
-14 LDKILYRVAK
+14 LDKVLYQVAK
-24 IESDR
+24 IEHDS
-29 GEPDKIWAITDIDD
+29 GEPDKIWKITDIDD
-43 LIASTDTDSAT
+43 LIASTDADSTA
-54 LYDDDDDELLMS
+54 LDYDDDDELLMS

-71 NRYSDDDTSSEREPI
+71 NRYSDDDISSEYETI
-86 YADPNE
+86 YTDPKE
-92 PESEPDEEPEAEL
+92 PESEPDEEPEPEE
-105 AEPETPADEPEAP
+105 AEPEIPADEPEASAE
-118 AETESEEPAALAESD
+118 AETEEPAEPAESD
-133 EAEQTAE
+133 EAEQTVE
-140 NEESIETEK
+140 NKEPVSEVSFANPEETE
-149 LEEPASEASFAE
+149 
-161 SEETQSAGET
+161 SAGES
-171 YFTQSESEAAAEAPE
+171 YFESEAATESPA
-186 EPEEAE
+186 EPEETE
-192 AVQGSADEAESE
+192 AVQESADEIEPE
-204 AEEAAAEEVAAD
+204 AEEVKAEEVPAD
-216 ESEDIYSDSKFELS
+216 ESEDIYSDSEFELS
-230 VVKTDSEDEEATQE
+230 VVKTDGEDDDIQE
-244 TEPKNEADTD
+244 SEPKDEVDTD
-254 ESDESNGT
+254 ESNKTDES
-262 DDPDNSD
+262 DNSD

-278 EESEAE
+278 ESGD
-284 EPQSE
+284 E

-304 PASRYFGEPSEKP
+304 PASRYFGEPTEEP

-340 MKSLSEPTKS
+340 MKSLSEPTQN

-471 LLGGIGD
+471 LLGGLGD
-478 DEPQEDEDQPE
+478 DEPQEDENL
-489 EEEEEP
+489 
-495 DEQPEEKKKRSE
+495 PEEKEYEPEEQHEKKRKHSE

-547 LLLLLVPKILEWAAI
+547 LLLLLIPKILEWAAI

-611 GLTFVL
+611 GLTFIL
-617 AFVQAIL
+617 ALVQTIL

-631 EGASGMFYCAAAIFA
+631 EGASGMFYCAATIFA

-778 PLYLENRKLNSDGGM
+778 PLYLENRKLNSEGGM

-972 IAARFGIAQKDVKM
+972 IAARFGIAQKDIKM

-994 FSAYRDSVVNSAPAK
+994 FSAYRDSVVDSAPAK

-1043 QAVVAAGA
+1043 QAVVAVGA

-1061 FVSPLTAVI
+1061 FVSPLTAVV
-1070 VQTAIVAFS
+1070 VQAAIVAFS
-1079 VILEKFKR
+1079 VILEKFKK

>member
-1 MENKPS
+1 
-7 DKQSNMP
+7 MP
-14 LDKILYRVAK
+14 LDKVLYQVAK
-24 IESDR
+24 IEHDS
-29 GEPDKIWAITDIDD
+29 GEPDKIWKITDIDD
-43 LIASTDTDSAT
+43 LIASTDADSTA
-54 LYDDDDDELLMS
+54 LDYDDDDELLMS

-71 NRYSDDDTSSEREPI
+71 NRYSDDDISSEYETI
-86 YADPNE
+86 YTDPKE
-92 PESEPDEEPEAEL
+92 PESEPDEEPEPEE
-105 AEPETPADEPEAP
+105 AEPENPADEPEASAE
-118 AETESEEPAALAESD
+118 AETEEPAESAESD
-133 EAEQTAE
+133 EAEQTVE
-140 NEESIETEK
+140 NKEPVSEVSFAKPEETE
-149 LEEPASEASFAE
+149 
-161 SEETQSAGET
+161 SAGES
-171 YFTQSESEAAAEAPE
+171 YFTEPESEAATEAPA
-186 EPEEAE
+186 EPEETE
-192 AVQGSADEAESE
+192 AAQESADEIEPE
-204 AEEAAAEEVAAD
+204 AEEVKAEEVPAD
-216 ESEDIYSDSKFELS
+216 ESEDIYSDSKIELS
-230 VVKTDSEDEEATQE
+230 VVKTDGENDDIQE
-244 TEPKNEADTD
+244 SEPKDEVDTDKSNKTD
-254 ESDESNGT
+254 ES
-262 DDPDNSD
+262 DNSD

-278 EESEAE
+278 EESED
-284 EPQSE
+284 E

-304 PASRYFGEPSEKP
+304 PASRYFGEPAEEP

-340 MKSLSEPTKS
+340 MKSLSEPTQN

-471 LLGGIGD
+471 LLGGLGD
-478 DEPQEDEDQPE
+478 DEPQEDENL
-489 EEEEEP
+489 
-495 DEQPEEKKKRSE
+495 PEEKEDEPEEQHEKKRKHSE

-547 LLLLLVPKILEWAAI
+547 LLLLLIPKILEWAAK

-611 GLTFVL
+611 GLTFIL
-617 AFVQAIL
+617 ALVQTIL

-778 PLYLENRKLNSDGGM
+778 PLYLENRKLNSEGGM

-931 AAMFVFNYAEDA
+931 AAMFVFNYAEDT

-965 PNVTDEL
+965 PNVTEL
-972 IAARFGIAQKDVKM
+972 IAARFGIAQKDIKM

-994 FSAYRDSVVNSAPAK
+994 FSAYRDSVVDSAPAK

-1070 VQTAIVAFS
+1070 VQAAIVAFS

>member
-1 MENKPS
+1 
-7 DKQSNMP
+7 MP
-14 LDKILYRVAK
+14 LDKVLYQVAK
-24 IESDR
+24 IEHDS
-29 GEPDKIWAITDIDD
+29 GEPDKIWKITDIDD
-43 LIASTDTDSAT
+43 LIASTDADSTA
-54 LYDDDDDELLMS
+54 LDYDDDDELLMS

-71 NRYSDDDTSSEREPI
+71 NRYSDDDISSEYETI
-86 YADPNE
+86 YTDPKE
-92 PESEPDEEPEAEL
+92 PESEPDEEPEPEE
-105 AEPETPADEPEAP
+105 AEPEIPADEPEASAE
-118 AETESEEPAALAESD
+118 AETEEPAEPAESD
-133 EAEQTAE
+133 EAEQTVE
-140 NEESIETEK
+140 NKEPVSEVSFANPEETE
-149 LEEPASEASFAE
+149 
-161 SEETQSAGET
+161 SAGES
-171 YFTQSESEAAAEAPE
+171 YFESEAATESPA
-186 EPEEAE
+186 EPEETE
-192 AVQGSADEAESE
+192 AVQESADEIEPE
-204 AEEAAAEEVAAD
+204 AEEVKAEEVPAD
-216 ESEDIYSDSKFELS
+216 ESEDIYSDSEFELS
-230 VVKTDSEDEEATQE
+230 VVKTDGEDDDIQE
-244 TEPKNEADTD
+244 SEPKDEVDTD
-254 ESDESNGT
+254 ESNKTDES
-262 DDPDNSD
+262 DNSD

-278 EESEAE
+278 EESGD
-284 EPQSE
+284 E

-304 PASRYFGEPSEKP
+304 PASRYFGEPTEEP

-340 MKSLSEPTKS
+340 MKSLSEPTQN

-471 LLGGIGD
+471 LLGGLGD
-478 DEPQEDEDQPE
+478 DEPQEDENL
-489 EEEEEP
+489 
-495 DEQPEEKKKRSE
+495 PEEKEYEPEEQHEKKRKHSE

-547 LLLLLVPKILEWAAI
+547 LLLLLIPKILEWAAI

-611 GLTFVL
+611 GLTFIL
-617 AFVQAIL
+617 ALVQMIL

-631 EGASGMFYCAAAIFA
+631 EGASGMFYCAATIFA

-778 PLYLENRKLNSDGGM
+778 PLYLENRKLNSEGGM

-972 IAARFGIAQKDVKM
+972 IAARFGIAQKDIKM

-994 FSAYRDSVVNSAPAK
+994 FSAYRDSVVDSAPAK

-1070 VQTAIVAFS
+1070 VQAAIVAFS

>member
-1 MENKPS
+1 
-7 DKQSNMP
+7 MP
-14 LDKILYRVAK
+14 LDKVLYQVAK
-24 IESDR
+24 IEHDS
-29 GEPDKIWAITDIDD
+29 GEPDKIWKITDIDD
-43 LIASTDTDSAT
+43 LIASTDADSTA
-54 LYDDDDDELLMS
+54 LDYDDDDELLMS

-71 NRYSDDDTSSEREPI
+71 NRYSDDDISSEYETI
-86 YADPNE
+86 YTDPKE
-92 PESEPDEEPEAEL
+92 PESEPDEEPEPEE
-105 AEPETPADEPEAP
+105 AEPEIPADEPEASAE
-118 AETESEEPAALAESD
+118 AETEEPAEPAESD
-133 EAEQTAE
+133 EAEQTVE
-140 NEESIETEK
+140 NKEPVSEVSFANPEETE
-149 LEEPASEASFAE
+149 
-161 SEETQSAGET
+161 SAGES
-171 YFTQSESEAAAEAPE
+171 YFESEAATESPA
-186 EPEEAE
+186 EPEETE
-192 AVQGSADEAESE
+192 AVQESADEIEPE
-204 AEEAAAEEVAAD
+204 AEEVKAEEVPAD
-216 ESEDIYSDSKFELS
+216 ESEDIYSDSEFELS
-230 VVKTDSEDEEATQE
+230 VVKTDGEDDDIQE
-244 TEPKNEADTD
+244 TEPKDEVDTD
-254 ESDESNGT
+254 ESNKTDES
-262 DDPDNSD
+262 DNSD

-278 EESEAE
+278 EESGD
-284 EPQSE
+284 E

-304 PASRYFGEPSEKP
+304 PASRYFGEPTEEP

-340 MKSLSEPTKS
+340 MKSLSEPTQN

-471 LLGGIGD
+471 LLGGLGD
-478 DEPQEDEDQPE
+478 DEPQEDENL
-489 EEEEEP
+489 
-495 DEQPEEKKKRSE
+495 PEEKEYEPEEQHEKKRKHSE

-547 LLLLLVPKILEWAAI
+547 LLLLLIPKILEWAAI

-611 GLTFVL
+611 GLTFIL
-617 AFVQAIL
+617 ALVQTIL

-631 EGASGMFYCAAAIFA
+631 EGASGMFYCAATIFA

-733 ISSAVSVLLAV
+733 VSSAVSVLLAV

-778 PLYLENRKLNSDGGM
+778 PLYLENRKLNSEGGM

-972 IAARFGIAQKDVKM
+972 IAARFGIAQKDIKM

-994 FSAYRDSVVNSAPAK
+994 FSAYRDSVVDSAPAK

-1070 VQTAIVAFS
+1070 VQAAIVAFS

>member
-1 MENKPS
+1 
-7 DKQSNMP
+7 MP
-14 LDKILYRVAK
+14 LDKVLYQVAK
-24 IESDR
+24 IEHDS
-29 GEPDKIWAITDIDD
+29 GEPDKIWKITDIDD
-43 LIASTDTDSAT
+43 LIASTDADSTA
-54 LYDDDDDELLMS
+54 LDYDDDDELLMS

-71 NRYSDDDTSSEREPI
+71 NRYSDDDISSEYETI
-86 YADPNE
+86 YTDPKE
-92 PESEPDEEPEAEL
+92 PESEPDEEPEPEE
-105 AEPETPADEPEAP
+105 AEPEIPADEPEASAE
-118 AETESEEPAALAESD
+118 AETEEPAEPAESD
-133 EAEQTAE
+133 EAEQTVE
-140 NEESIETEK
+140 NKEPVSEVSFANPEETE
-149 LEEPASEASFAE
+149 
-161 SEETQSAGET
+161 SAGES
-171 YFTQSESEAAAEAPE
+171 YFESEAATESPA
-186 EPEEAE
+186 EPEETE
-192 AVQGSADEAESE
+192 AVQESADEIEPE
-204 AEEAAAEEVAAD
+204 AEEVKAEEVPAD
-216 ESEDIYSDSKFELS
+216 ESEDIYSDSEFELS
-230 VVKTDSEDEEATQE
+230 VVKTDGEDDDIQE
-244 TEPKNEADTD
+244 SEPKDEVDTD
-254 ESDESNGT
+254 ESNKTDES
-262 DDPDNSD
+262 DNSD

-278 EESEAE
+278 EESGD
-284 EPQSE
+284 E

-304 PASRYFGEPSEKP
+304 PASRYFGEPTEEP

-340 MKSLSEPTKS
+340 MKSLSEPTQN

-471 LLGGIGD
+471 LLGGLGD
-478 DEPQEDEDQPE
+478 DEPQEDENL
-489 EEEEEP
+489 
-495 DEQPEEKKKRSE
+495 PEEKEYELEEQHEKKRKHSE

-547 LLLLLVPKILEWAAI
+547 LLLLLIPKILEWAAI

-611 GLTFVL
+611 GLTFIL
-617 AFVQAIL
+617 ALVQTIL

-744 ISGIITKDIFQAFGV
+744 ISDIITKDIFQAFGV

-778 PLYLENRKLNSDGGM
+778 PLYLENRKLNSEGGM

-972 IAARFGIAQKDVKM
+972 IAARFGIAQKDIKM

-994 FSAYRDSVVNSAPAK
+994 FSAYRDSVVDSAPAK

>member
-1 MENKPS
+1 
-7 DKQSNMP
+7 MP
-14 LDKILYRVAK
+14 LDKVLYQVAK
-24 IESDR
+24 IEHDS
-29 GEPDKIWAITDIDD
+29 GEPDKIWKITDIDD
-43 LIASTDTDSAT
+43 LIASTDADSTA
-54 LYDDDDDELLMS
+54 LDYDDDDELLMS

-71 NRYSDDDTSSEREPI
+71 NRYSDDDISSEYETI
-86 YADPNE
+86 YTDPKE
-92 PESEPDEEPEAEL
+92 PESEPDEEPEPEE
-105 AEPETPADEPEAP
+105 AEPEIPADEPEASAE
-118 AETESEEPAALAESD
+118 AETEEPAEPAESD
-133 EAEQTAE
+133 EAEQTVE
-140 NEESIETEK
+140 NKEPVSEVSFANPEETE
-149 LEEPASEASFAE
+149 
-161 SEETQSAGET
+161 SAGES
-171 YFTQSESEAAAEAPE
+171 YFESEAATESPA
-186 EPEEAE
+186 EPEETE
-192 AVQGSADEAESE
+192 AVQESADEIEPE
-204 AEEAAAEEVAAD
+204 AEEVKAEEVPAD
-216 ESEDIYSDSKFELS
+216 ESEDIYSDSEFELS
-230 VVKTDSEDEEATQE
+230 VVKTDGEDDDIQE
-244 TEPKNEADTD
+244 SEPKDEVDTD
-254 ESDESNGT
+254 ESNKTDES
-262 DDPDNSD
+262 DNSD

-278 EESEAE
+278 EESGD
-284 EPQSE
+284 E

-304 PASRYFGEPSEKP
+304 PASRYFGEPTEEP

-340 MKSLSEPTKS
+340 MKSLSEPTQN

-471 LLGGIGD
+471 LLGGLGD
-478 DEPQEDEDQPE
+478 DEPQEDENL
-489 EEEEEP
+489 
-495 DEQPEEKKKRSE
+495 PEEKEYELEEQHEKKRKHSE

-547 LLLLLVPKILEWAAI
+547 LLLLLIPKILEWAAI

-611 GLTFVL
+611 GLTFIL
-617 AFVQAIL
+617 ALVQTIL

-778 PLYLENRKLNSDGGM
+778 PLYLENRKLNSEGGM

-931 AAMFVFNYAEDA
+931 AA
-943 SLKDSINEMADN
+943 
-955 GFSLVVRTDD
+955 FSTTPRTH
-965 PNVTDEL
+965 
-972 IAARFGIAQKDVKM
+972 R
-986 TLSHGARI
+986 SRI
-994 FSAYRDSVVNSAPAK
+994 R
-1009 VMHDGSARSYFKS
+1009 
-1022 IAACGRLANFASRWA
+1022 
-1037 VFALIV
+1037 
-1043 QAVVAAGA
+1043 
-1051 ILCVALKAFA
+1051 
-1061 FVSPLTAVI
+1061 
-1070 VQTAIVAFS
+1070 
-1079 VILEKFKR
+1079 

>member
-1 MENKPS
+1 
-7 DKQSNMP
+7 MP
-14 LDKILYRVAK
+14 LDKVLYQVAK
-24 IESDR
+24 IEHDS
-29 GEPDKIWAITDIDD
+29 GEPDKIWKITDIDD
-43 LIASTDTDSAT
+43 LIASTDADSTA
-54 LYDDDDDELLMS
+54 LDYDDDDELLMS

-71 NRYSDDDTSSEREPI
+71 NRYSDDDISSEYETI
-86 YADPNE
+86 YTDPKE
-92 PESEPDEEPEAEL
+92 PESEPDEEPEPEE
-105 AEPETPADEPEAP
+105 AEPENPADEPEASAE
-118 AETESEEPAALAESD
+118 AETEEPAEPAESD
-133 EAEQTAE
+133 EAEQTVE
-140 NEESIETEK
+140 NKEPVSEVSFAKPEETE
-149 LEEPASEASFAE
+149 
-161 SEETQSAGET
+161 SAGES
-171 YFTQSESEAAAEAPE
+171 YFESEAATESPA
-186 EPEEAE
+186 EPEETE
-192 AVQGSADEAESE
+192 AVQESADEIEPE
-204 AEEAAAEEVAAD
+204 AEEVKAEEVPAD
-216 ESEDIYSDSKFELS
+216 ESEDIYSDSKIELS
-230 VVKTDSEDEEATQE
+230 VVKADGEDDDIQE
-244 TEPKNEADTD
+244 SEPKDEVDTD
-254 ESDESNGT
+254 ESNKTDES
-262 DDPDNSD
+262 DNSD

-278 EESEAE
+278 EESED
-284 EPQSE
+284 E

-304 PASRYFGEPSEKP
+304 PASRYFGEPTEEP

-340 MKSLSEPTKS
+340 MKSLSEPTQN

-362 AIGSAKAPQSA
+362 AIGSAKAPQST

-410 DDKPASIEDQPFT
+410 DNKPASIEDQPFT

-471 LLGGIGD
+471 LLGGLGD
-478 DEPQEDEDQPE
+478 DEPQEDENL
-489 EEEEEP
+489 
-495 DEQPEEKKKRSE
+495 PEEKEDEPEEQPKEKRKHSE

-547 LLLLLVPKILEWAAI
+547 LLLLLIPKILEWAAI

-600 ANGRVTGGAVG
+600 TNGRVTGGAVG
-611 GLTFVL
+611 GLTFIL
-617 AFVQAIL
+617 ALVQTIL

-667 CTAKRKSGLYGI
+667 CTAKRKAGLYGI

-778 PLYLENRKLNSDGGM
+778 PLYLENRKLNSEGGM

-972 IAARFGIAQKDVKM
+972 IAARFGIAQKDIKM

-994 FSAYRDSVVNSAPAK
+994 FSAYRDSVVDSAPAK

>member
-1 MENKPS
+1 MENRPS
-7 DKQSNMP
+7 DKRSQIS
-14 LDKILYRVAK
+14 LDSVLREVA
-24 IESDR
+24 ELENSH
-29 GEPDKIWAITDIDD
+29 GEPDRIWSLSDIDD
-43 LIASTDTDSAT
+43 LLASTTADSAAPADE
-54 LYDDDDDELLMS
+54 DDAELLTS
-66 IAYYK
+66 IDYYK
-71 NRYSDDDTSSEREPI
+71 SKYSDGDTPSEQESVYTQPVEPTAPKPVPVEESETEI
-86 YADPNE
+86 AEGEPENAADGSDSPAEAEIEKPDEAEPGAESEEASEVAEPEEAANEIPAAE
-92 PESEPDEEPEAEL
+92 PESEDE
-105 AEPETPADEPEAP
+105 
-118 AETESEEPAALAESD
+118 
-133 EAEQTAE
+133 
-140 NEESIETEK
+140 
-149 LEEPASEASFAE
+149 
-161 SEETQSAGET
+161 
-171 YFTQSESEAAAEAPE
+171 AEAPE
-186 EPEEAE
+186 DPEETVVSAQESADGDEPEEKE
-192 AVQGSADEAESE
+192 IWI
-204 AEEAAAEEVAAD
+204 EELRTD
-216 ESEDIYSDSKFELS
+216 DGGDIYSDSKFELS
-230 VVKTDSEDEEATQE
+230 VVKNGGEDDDVQEPDSSDEV
-244 TEPKNEADTD
+244 DTD
-254 ESDESNGT
+254 ESDE
-262 DDPDNSD
+262 PDFPD
-269 NILTLHGEE
+269 EDGNILTIGSDEE
-278 EESEAE
+278 KSEDG
-284 EPQSE
+284 EPQ
-289 DEAEKKPTVEELFGA
+289 DGNGAGKKPTVEELFGA
-304 PASRYFGEPSEKP
+304 PAAKYFGEPTESP
-317 EEDSERESRAI
+317 EQDSELESRAI

-340 MKSLSEPTKS
+340 MESLSEPQQS

-362 AIGSAKAPQSA
+362 AIGSAKAPQNS

-410 DDKPASIEDQPFT
+410 DDRPASIEDQPFT

-438 SGFGEEPETEKID
+438 SGFGEEQETEKID

-457 ELDKKRAEKKKKFV
+457 ELDKKRAEKKRKFV

-478 DEPQEDEDQPE
+478 DEPQKDEALPE
-489 EEEEEP
+489 EKEDGAEK
-495 DEQPEEKKKRSE
+495 QPEEKKKRSE

-517 QRGRVYNSLK
+517 QRGRVYGSLK

-562 DAPAFDRGGA
+562 DAPAFDCGGA

-591 NILSGVKAL
+591 NILSGIKAL

-611 GLTFVL
+611 GLTFIL
-617 AFVQAIL
+617 ALVQTVL

-667 CTAKRKSGLYGI
+667 CIAKRKSGLYGI

-706 RVEFPADFIKNSE
+706 RVEFPADFIKNSQ

-778 PLYLENRKLNSDGGM
+778 PLYLENKKLNEEGGM

-943 SLKDSINEMADN
+943 SLKESINEMADN

-994 FSAYRDSVVNSAPAK
+994 FSAYRDSVVDSAPAK

-1070 VQTAIVAFS
+1070 VQAAIVAFS

>member
-7 DKQSNMP
+7 DKRSNMP
-14 LDKILYRVAK
+14 LDKVLYQVAK
-24 IESDR
+24 IEHDS
-29 GEPDKIWAITDIDD
+29 GEPDKIWKITDIDD
-43 LIASTDTDSAT
+43 LIASTGADSTA
-54 LYDDDDDELLMS
+54 LDYDDDDELLMS

-71 NRYSDDDTSSEREPI
+71 NRYSDDDISSEYETI
-86 YADPNE
+86 YTDPKE
-92 PESEPDEEPEAEL
+92 LESEPDEEPE
-105 AEPETPADEPEAP
+105 PEEAAPENPADEPESSTE
-118 AETESEEPAALAESD
+118 AETEEPAEPAESD
-133 EAEQTAE
+133 EAAQIVE
-140 NEESIETEK
+140 NKEPVSEVSFAKPEETE
-149 LEEPASEASFAE
+149 
-161 SEETQSAGET
+161 SAGES
-171 YFTQSESEAAAEAPE
+171 YFESEAATESPA

-192 AVQGSADEAESE
+192 AAQESADEAETESKDVK
-204 AEEAAAEEVAAD
+204 AEEVPAD
-216 ESEDIYSDSKFELS
+216 ENEDIYSDSKFELS
-230 VVKTDSEDEEATQE
+230 VVKADSEDDDIQE
-244 TEPKNEADTD
+244 SEPKDEDDTD
-254 ESDESNGT
+254 ESNESDES
-262 DDPDNSD
+262 DNSD

-278 EESEAE
+278 EESED
-284 EPQSE
+284 E

-304 PASRYFGEPSEKP
+304 PASRYFGEPSEES

-333 DTVVFGP
+333 DTVMFGP
-340 MKSLSEPTKS
+340 MKSLSEPTQN

-362 AIGSAKAPQSA
+362 AIGSAKEPQSA

-401 PAEEFVGSG
+401 PAEEFVGSR

-471 LLGGIGD
+471 LLSGLGD
-478 DEPQEDEDQPE
+478 DEPQEDENL
-489 EEEEEP
+489 
-495 DEQPEEKKKRSE
+495 PEEKGDEPEEQHEKKKKHSE

-517 QRGRVYNSLK
+517 QRGRIYNSLK

-547 LLLLLVPKILEWAAI
+547 LLLLLIPKILEWAAI

-611 GLTFVL
+611 GLTFIL
-617 AFVQAIL
+617 ALVQTIL

-656 GTARVMQNFLF
+656 GAARVMQNFLF

-778 PLYLENRKLNSDGGM
+778 PLYLENRKLNSEGGM

-803 SEAVAA
+803 AEAVAA

-972 IAARFGIAQKDVKM
+972 IAARFGIAQKDIKM

-994 FSAYRDSVVNSAPAK
+994 FSAYRDSVVDSAPAK

-1070 VQTAIVAFS
+1070 VQAAIVAFS

>member
-1 MENKPS
+1 
-7 DKQSNMP
+7 MP
-14 LDKILYRVAK
+14 LDKVLYQVAK
-24 IESDR
+24 IEHDS
-29 GEPDKIWAITDIDD
+29 GEPDKIWKITDIDD
-43 LIASTDTDSAT
+43 LIASTDADSTA
-54 LYDDDDDELLMS
+54 LDYDDDDELLMS

-71 NRYSDDDTSSEREPI
+71 NRYSDDDISSE
-86 YADPNE
+86 YKTVYTDPKE
-92 PESEPDEEPEAEL
+92 PESEPDEEPEPEE
-105 AEPETPADEPEAP
+105 AEPENPADEPEAS
-118 AETESEEPAALAESD
+118 AEEETEEPAEPAESD
-133 EAEQTAE
+133 EAEQTVE
-140 NEESIETEK
+140 NKEPVSEVSFANPEETES
-149 LEEPASEASFAE
+149 ASES
-161 SEETQSAGET
+161 
-171 YFTQSESEAAAEAPE
+171 YFESEAATESPA

-192 AVQGSADEAESE
+192 AAQESADEIEPE
-204 AEEAAAEEVAAD
+204 VEEVKAEKVPAD
-216 ESEDIYSDSKFELS
+216 ESEDIYSDSKIELS
-230 VVKTDSEDEEATQE
+230 VVKADSEDDDIQE
-244 TEPKNEADTD
+244 SEPKYEVDTD
-254 ESDESNGT
+254 ESNKTDES
-262 DDPDNSD
+262 DNSD

-278 EESEAE
+278 EESED
-284 EPQSE
+284 E
-289 DEAEKKPTVEELFGA
+289 DETEKKPTVEELFGA
-304 PASRYFGEPSEKP
+304 PASRYFGEPTEEP

-340 MKSLSEPTKS
+340 MKSLSEPTQN

-451 EDELRS
+451 EDELRD
-457 ELDKKRAEKKKKFV
+457 ELSKKRAEKKKKFV
-471 LLGGIGD
+471 LLSNLD
-478 DEPQEDEDQPE
+478 ENEPQQEESRPE
-489 EEEEEP
+489 EKAEEP
-495 DEQPEEKKKRSE
+495 EEQPKKKKKRSE
-507 KAPLEYEKPE
+507 KAPFEYEKPE
-517 QRGRVYNSLK
+517 QRGRIYNSLK
-527 NAASQFKTSVIGLCV
+527 NAATQLKTSAIGLCV
-542 LEGVS
+542 IEGVA

-577 NIVLLLASFYLAFP
+577 NLVLLLASFYLAFP
-591 NILSGVKAL
+591 CILSGMKAL
-600 ANGRVTGGAVG
+600 AKGRVTGGAAG
-611 GLTFVL
+611 GITFIL
-617 AFVQAIL
+617 ALVQTVL

-631 EGASGMFYCAAAIFA
+631 EGASGVFYCSAAVFA
-646 LLMTAENSSR
+646 LLMTAENGSR
-656 GTARVMQNFLF
+656 GSARVMQNFLF

-778 PLYLENRKLNSDGGM
+778 PLYLENRKLNSEGGM

-972 IAARFGIAQKDVKM
+972 IAARFGIAQKDIKM

-994 FSAYRDSVVNSAPAK
+994 FSAYRDSVVDSAPAK

-1070 VQTAIVAFS
+1070 VQAAIVAFS

>member
-7 DKQSNMP
+7 DKRSNMP
-14 LDKILYRVAK
+14 LDKVLYQVAK
-24 IESDR
+24 IEHDS
-29 GEPDKIWAITDIDD
+29 GEPDKIWKITDIDD
-43 LIASTDTDSAT
+43 LIASTDADSTA
-54 LYDDDDDELLMS
+54 LDYDDDDELLMS

-71 NRYSDDDTSSEREPI
+71 NRYSDDDISSEYETI
-86 YADPNE
+86 YTDPKE
-92 PESEPDEEPEAEL
+92 PESEPDEEPEPEE
-105 AEPETPADEPEAP
+105 AEPENPADEPEVS
-118 AETESEEPAALAESD
+118 AEAEAEEPAEPAESD
-133 EAEQTAE
+133 EAEQTVE
-140 NEESIETEK
+140 NKEPVSEMSFAKPEETE
-149 LEEPASEASFAE
+149 
-161 SEETQSAGET
+161 SAGES
-171 YFTQSESEAAAEAPE
+171 YFESEAATESPA
-186 EPEEAE
+186 EPEETE
-192 AVQGSADEAESE
+192 AVQESADEIEPE
-204 AEEAAAEEVAAD
+204 AEEVKAENVPAD
-216 ESEDIYSDSKFELS
+216 ESEAIYSDSKIELS
-230 VVKTDSEDEEATQE
+230 VVKADSEDDDIQE
-244 TEPKNEADTD
+244 SEPKDEVDTD
-254 ESDESNGT
+254 ESNKTDES
-262 DDPDNSD
+262 DNSD

-278 EESEAE
+278 EESED
-284 EPQSE
+284 E

-304 PASRYFGEPSEKP
+304 PASRYFGEPTEEP

-340 MKSLSEPTKS
+340 MKSLSEPTQN

-410 DDKPASIEDQPFT
+410 DDKPVSIEDQPFT

-471 LLGGIGD
+471 LLGGLGD
-478 DEPQEDEDQPE
+478 EEPQEDENL
-489 EEEEEP
+489 
-495 DEQPEEKKKRSE
+495 PEEKEDEPEEQPKKKKKHSE

-547 LLLLLVPKILEWAAI
+547 LLLLLIPKILEWAAI

-600 ANGRVTGGAVG
+600 ANGRVIGGAVG
-611 GLTFVL
+611 GLTFIL
-617 AFVQAIL
+617 ALVQTIL

-778 PLYLENRKLNSDGGM
+778 PLYLENRKLNSEGGM

-972 IAARFGIAQKDVKM
+972 IAARFGIAQKDIKM

-994 FSAYRDSVVNSAPAK
+994 FSAYRDSVVDSAPAK

-1070 VQTAIVAFS
+1070 VQAAIVAFS

>member
-1 MENKPS
+1 
-7 DKQSNMP
+7 MP
-14 LDKILYRVAK
+14 LDKVLYQVAK
-24 IESDR
+24 IEHDS
-29 GEPDKIWAITDIDD
+29 GEPDKIWKITDIDD
-43 LIASTDTDSAT
+43 LIASTDADSTA
-54 LYDDDDDELLMS
+54 LDYDDDDELLMS

-71 NRYSDDDTSSEREPI
+71 NRYSDDDISSEYETI
-86 YADPNE
+86 YTDPKE
-92 PESEPDEEPEAEL
+92 PESEPDEEPEPEE
-105 AEPETPADEPEAP
+105 AEPEIPADEPEASAE
-118 AETESEEPAALAESD
+118 AETEEPAEPAESD
-133 EAEQTAE
+133 EAEQTVE
-140 NEESIETEK
+140 NKEPVSEVSFANPEETE
-149 LEEPASEASFAE
+149 
-161 SEETQSAGET
+161 SAGES
-171 YFTQSESEAAAEAPE
+171 YFESEAATESPA
-186 EPEEAE
+186 EPEETE
-192 AVQGSADEAESE
+192 AVQESADEIEPE
-204 AEEAAAEEVAAD
+204 AEEVKAEEVPAD
-216 ESEDIYSDSKFELS
+216 ESEDKYSDSEFELS
-230 VVKTDSEDEEATQE
+230 VVKTDGEDDDIQE
-244 TEPKNEADTD
+244 SEPKDEVDTD
-254 ESDESNGT
+254 ESNKTDES
-262 DDPDNSD
+262 DNSD

-278 EESEAE
+278 EESGD
-284 EPQSE
+284 E

-304 PASRYFGEPSEKP
+304 PASRYFGEPTEEP

-340 MKSLSEPTKS
+340 MKSLSEPTQN

-471 LLGGIGD
+471 LLGGLGD
-478 DEPQEDEDQPE
+478 DEPQEDENL
-489 EEEEEP
+489 
-495 DEQPEEKKKRSE
+495 PEEKEYEPEEQHEKKRKHSE

-547 LLLLLVPKILEWAAI
+547 LLLLLIPKILEWAAI

-611 GLTFVL
+611 GLTFIL
-617 AFVQAIL
+617 ALVQTIL

-631 EGASGMFYCAAAIFA
+631 EGASGMFYCAATIFA

-778 PLYLENRKLNSDGGM
+778 PLYLENRKLNSEGGM

-972 IAARFGIAQKDVKM
+972 IAARFGIAQKDIKM

-994 FSAYRDSVVNSAPAK
+994 FSAYRDSVVDSAPAK

-1070 VQTAIVAFS
+1070 VQAAIVAFS

>member
-1 MENKPS
+1 
-7 DKQSNMP
+7 MP
-14 LDKILYRVAK
+14 LDKVLYQVAK
-24 IESDR
+24 IEHDS
-29 GEPDKIWAITDIDD
+29 GEPDKIWEITDIDD
-43 LIASTDTDSAT
+43 LIASTDADSTA
-54 LYDDDDDELLMS
+54 LDYDDDDELLMS

-71 NRYSDDDTSSEREPI
+71 NRYSDDDISSEYETI
-86 YADPNE
+86 YTDPKE
-92 PESEPDEEPEAEL
+92 PESEPDEEPEPEE
-105 AEPETPADEPEAP
+105 AEPENPADEPEASAE
-118 AETESEEPAALAESD
+118 AETEEPAEPVESD
-133 EAEQTAE
+133 EAEQTVE
-140 NEESIETEK
+140 NKEPVSEVSFAKPEETE
-149 LEEPASEASFAE
+149 
-161 SEETQSAGET
+161 SAGES
-171 YFTQSESEAAAEAPE
+171 YFESEAVTESPA

-192 AVQGSADEAESE
+192 AAQESADEIEPE
-204 AEEAAAEEVAAD
+204 AEEVKAEKVPAD
-216 ESEDIYSDSKFELS
+216 ESEDIYSDSEFELS
-230 VVKTDSEDEEATQE
+230 VVKADGEDDDIQE
-244 TEPKNEADTD
+244 SEPKDEVDTD
-254 ESDESNGT
+254 ESNKTDES
-262 DDPDNSD
+262 DNSD

-278 EESEAE
+278 EESED
-284 EPQSE
+284 E

-304 PASRYFGEPSEKP
+304 PASRYFGEPTEEP

-340 MKSLSEPTKS
+340 MKSLSEPTQN

-401 PAEEFVGSG
+401 PAEEFVGSE

-471 LLGGIGD
+471 LLGGLGD
-478 DEPQEDEDQPE
+478 DEPQEDENL
-489 EEEEEP
+489 
-495 DEQPEEKKKRSE
+495 PEEKEDEPEEQPKKKRKHSE

-547 LLLLLVPKILEWAAI
+547 LLLLLIPKILEWAAI

-611 GLTFVL
+611 GLTFIL
-617 AFVQAIL
+617 ALVQTIL

-744 ISGIITKDIFQAFGV
+744 IPGIITKDIFQAFGV

-778 PLYLENRKLNSDGGM
+778 PLYLENRKLNSEGGM

-972 IAARFGIAQKDVKM
+972 IAARFGIAQKDIKM

-994 FSAYRDSVVNSAPAK
+994 FSAYRDSVVDSAPAK

-1070 VQTAIVAFS
+1070 VQAAIVAFS

>member
-1 MENKPS
+1 
-7 DKQSNMP
+7 MP
-14 LDKILYRVAK
+14 LDKVLYQVAK
-24 IESDR
+24 IEHDS
-29 GEPDKIWAITDIDD
+29 GEPDKIWKITDIDD
-43 LIASTDTDSAT
+43 LIASTGADSTA
-54 LYDDDDDELLMS
+54 LDYDDDDELLMS

-71 NRYSDDDTSSEREPI
+71 NRYSDDDISSEHESIYTQREAEDS
-86 YADPNE
+86 ADRTA
-92 PESEPDEEPEAEL
+92 ESVKEPEAEIVDEAE
-105 AEPETPADEPEAP
+105 AEPEIPSAEAEIAAEPEI
-118 AETESEEPAALAESD
+118 EEPAESD
-133 EAEQTAE
+133 EAAQTVE
-140 NEESIETEK
+140 NKEPVSEVSFAKPEETE
-149 LEEPASEASFAE
+149 
-161 SEETQSAGET
+161 SAGES
-171 YFTQSESEAAAEAPE
+171 YFESEAATESPA

-192 AVQGSADEAESE
+192 AAQESADEAETKSKDVK
-204 AEEAAAEEVAAD
+204 AEEVPAD
-216 ESEDIYSDSKFELS
+216 ENEDIYSDSKFELS
-230 VVKTDSEDEEATQE
+230 VVKADSEDDDIQESE
-244 TEPKNEADTD
+244 TENEDNTN
-254 ESDESNGT
+254 ESDESNET
-262 DDPDNSD
+262 DEQNKDD

-278 EESEAE
+278 EESED
-284 EPQSE
+284 E

-304 PASRYFGEPSEKP
+304 PASRYFGEPSEEP

-340 MKSLSEPTKS
+340 MKSLSEPTQN

-362 AIGSAKAPQSA
+362 AIGSAKAPHSA

-471 LLGGIGD
+471 LLGGLGD
-478 DEPQEDEDQPE
+478 DEPQEDENL
-489 EEEEEP
+489 
-495 DEQPEEKKKRSE
+495 PEEKEDEPEEQHEKKKKHSE

-547 LLLLLVPKILEWAAI
+547 LLLLLIPKILEWAAI

-611 GLTFVL
+611 GLTFIL
-617 AFVQAIL
+617 ALVQTIL

-778 PLYLENRKLNSDGGM
+778 PLYLENRKLNSEGGM

-972 IAARFGIAQKDVKM
+972 IAARFGIAQKDIKM

-994 FSAYRDSVVNSAPAK
+994 FSAYRDSVVDSAPAK

-1070 VQTAIVAFS
+1070 VQAAIVAFS

>member
-1 MENKPS
+1 MENRSS
-7 DKQSNMP
+7 DKRSKIS
-14 LDKILYRVAK
+14 LDRVLREVA
-24 IESDR
+24 ELENSR
-29 GEPDKIWAITDIDD
+29 GEPDRIWSLSDIDD
-43 LIASTDTDSAT
+43 LLASTDTDSSSPADE
-54 LYDDDDDELLMS
+54 DDTELLSS
-66 IAYYK
+66 IQYYEG
-71 NRYSDDDTSSEREPI
+71 RYSDDDTPS
-86 YADPNE
+86 
-92 PESEPDEEPEAEL
+92 ESEPVYNQQGAEEPEAEIA
-105 AEPETPADEPEAP
+105 AEPEPEIPSVAAEAAAEPEV
-118 AETESEEPAALAESD
+118 EKSVESN
-133 EAEQTAE
+133 EAEQTDKE
-140 NEESIETEK
+140 SDKIEESESS
-149 LEEPASEASFAE
+149 ASEADFAE
-161 SEETQSAGET
+161 SDTPEEPVDET
-171 YFTQSESEAAAEAPE
+171 SSIEPEREAAAEVPT
-186 EPEEAE
+186 EPEKAE
-192 AVQGSADEAESE
+192 AAQEIANEAESE
-204 AEEAAAEEVAAD
+204 IEEAPVEEAPVEEAPVEEAAAD
-216 ESEDIYSDSKFELS
+216 ESEDTYSDSKLELS
-230 VVKTDSEDEEATQE
+230 VVKADGEDDDIHESD
-244 TEPKNEADTD
+244 NEVDTD
-254 ESDESNGT
+254 ESDESNES
-262 DDPDNSD
+262 DEPDNSD

-278 EESEAE
+278 EE
-284 EPQSE
+284 PKDE

-304 PASRYFGEPSEKP
+304 PASRYFGEPSETP

-340 MKSLSEPTKS
+340 MKSLSEPAKN
-350 KPDDEYKTKLMT
+350 KPDDEYKTKLMA
-362 AIGSAKAPQSA
+362 AIGSAKEPQSA

-410 DDKPASIEDQPFT
+410 DDKPVSIEDQPFT

-471 LLGGIGD
+471 LLSGLGD
-478 DEPQEDEDQPE
+478 EEPQEDENP
-489 EEEEEP
+489 
-495 DEQPEEKKKRSE
+495 PEEKEDEPEEQHEKKKKHSE

-600 ANGRVTGGAVG
+600 ANGCVTGGAVG
-611 GLTFVL
+611 GLTFIL
-617 AFVQAIL
+617 ALVQTIL

-778 PLYLENRKLNSDGGM
+778 PLYLENRKLNAEGGM

-994 FSAYRDSVVNSAPAK
+994 FSAYRDSVVDSAPAK

-1061 FVSPLTAVI
+1061 FVSPLTAVV
-1070 VQTAIVAFS
+1070 VQAAIVAFS
-1079 VILEKFKR
+1079 VILEKFKK

>member
-1 MENKPS
+1 
-7 DKQSNMP
+7 MP
-14 LDKILYRVAK
+14 LDKVLYQVAK
-24 IESDR
+24 IEHDS
-29 GEPDKIWAITDIDD
+29 GEPDKIWKITDIDD
-43 LIASTDTDSAT
+43 LIASTDADSAA
-54 LYDDDDDELLMS
+54 LDYDDDDELLMS

-71 NRYSDDDTSSEREPI
+71 NRYSDDDISSEYETI
-86 YADPNE
+86 YTDPKE
-92 PESEPDEEPEAEL
+92 PESEPDEEPKPEE
-105 AEPETPADEPEAP
+105 AEPENPADEPEASAE
-118 AETESEEPAALAESD
+118 AETEEPAEPAESD
-133 EAEQTAE
+133 EAEQTVE
-140 NEESIETEK
+140 NKEPVSEVSFAKPEETE
-149 LEEPASEASFAE
+149 
-161 SEETQSAGET
+161 SAGES
-171 YFTQSESEAAAEAPE
+171 YFTEPESEAATEAPA
-186 EPEEAE
+186 EPEETE
-192 AVQGSADEAESE
+192 AAQESVDEIEPEAEKVK
-204 AEEAAAEEVAAD
+204 AEEVPAD
-216 ESEDIYSDSKFELS
+216 ESEDIYSDSKIELS
-230 VVKTDSEDEEATQE
+230 VVKTDGEVDDIQE
-244 TEPKNEADTD
+244 SEPKDEVDTD
-254 ESDESNGT
+254 ESNKTDES
-262 DDPDNSD
+262 DNSD

-278 EESEAE
+278 EESED
-284 EPQSE
+284 E

-304 PASRYFGEPSEKP
+304 PASRYFGEPTEEP

-340 MKSLSEPTKS
+340 MKSLSEPTQN

-471 LLGGIGD
+471 LLGGLGD
-478 DEPQEDEDQPE
+478 DEPQEDENLPE
-489 EEEEEP
+489 EKEYEP
-495 DEQPEEKKKRSE
+495 EEQPEKKRKHSE

-547 LLLLLVPKILEWAAI
+547 LLLLLIPKILEWAAI

-611 GLTFVL
+611 GLTFIL
-617 AFVQAIL
+617 ALVQTIL

-656 GTARVMQNFLF
+656 GTARVMQKFLF

-778 PLYLENRKLNSDGGM
+778 PLYLENRKLNSEGGM

-972 IAARFGIAQKDVKM
+972 IAARFGIAQKDIKM

-994 FSAYRDSVVNSAPAK
+994 FSAYRDSVVDSAPAK

-1061 FVSPLTAVI
+1061 FVSPLTAVV
-1070 VQTAIVAFS
+1070 VQAAIVAFS
-1079 VILEKFKR
+1079 VILEKFKK